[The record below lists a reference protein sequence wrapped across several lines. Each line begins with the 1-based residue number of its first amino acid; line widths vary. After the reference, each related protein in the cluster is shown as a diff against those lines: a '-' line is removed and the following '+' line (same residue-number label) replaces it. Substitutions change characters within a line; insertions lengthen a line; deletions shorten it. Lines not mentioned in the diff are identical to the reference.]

1 MKEVKEK
8 IEMEEDTNGEN
19 NPENDTSTPMAL
31 LNPEAPA
38 VGSYISTSALGSM
51 HGNQILMRAD
61 DSGFY
66 GVQYSGEQKKNAI
79 SIDKQTGEID
89 VRDLSSSSLTPRSV
103 KLKNTSE
110 SGFEEIPEE
119 EIEGNTTATPVLHK
133 SSQKAEE
140 DGYNLEE
147 EEVTEGDISGS
158 DINTVN
164 KNISMNGYQSNGLI
178 PRTVRNSS
186 AFGEYEEIP
195 KEVLEEAERGEEAT
209 SVTTLPANSTSLLTE
224 ALPVEVKQVSV
235 PAATKAPVTPTPVS
249 ETTPAAVQA
258 VPVSAP
264 VGITAAPKTISEETL
279 QEAVEVKKPKA
290 EVLKRL
296 NHIEVKD
303 PSKTQL
309 EKVDG
314 HDKSTLIQIA
324 AANDNGISHNEYDQF
339 SIDQDE
345 NVLLNNNSSD
355 SESASKL
362 LNGKT
367 FAGNKNLKGK
377 SASLII
383 NEVGLN
389 NQGATKLAGGLE
401 VLGKKSDIIIA
412 NENGVIVN
420 GGRFENVGDLTLST
434 GKYKEGRTKEDFQ
447 FEERKGKID
456 VVGKSD
462 IQNNLNIYSKDFDVN
477 ADLSAQ
483 NLNVDAAG
491 QVSVKNAT
499 VSVEDVVDINTK
511 TLRNSNAKIQS
522 KNAVKIK
529 GEDIFNEENSKISAD
544 VLLIDG
550 KKVENSGEIE
560 ASYKLGIHATE
571 DIINKR
577 VIAGKI
583 LDLKAGKSFKNIDSA
598 LLYAQEQ
605 LQVDANEI
613 SNIGSSILSN
623 GSLFLRG
630 ENAITNEKGGMIQ
643 SKGDGRLIGR
653 KITNNA
659 SSISSLAKLYLK
671 TDELLNIGEFNS
683 SLKVTDQVRKLY
695 KHVDVRESSW
705 KAWYNGYNITVS
717 IPRAKKELRVKQAL
731 INAGDD
737 LVISKYKNDKTQVY
751 NRDSS
756 ITSRGNIYVEG
767 SIDNLTTTSASTL
780 ESILKRTKVKLAW
793 NTSSLVDRS
802 QFSSGVDVDGA
813 SLFDLLKEKDKL
825 KRYQYFNLL
834 KGLNDS
840 ELDRILNQ
848 ALGED
853 WKAKDDIPDLKLG
866 GSIEYYSADN
876 RARVDSSK
884 NIFVEGD
891 IENSSIVENVSLEQW
906 KKEKPKIDQEAR
918 RIEDALFN
926 TKVTMLRDNTIAQ
939 ENIDVDGSRKVSVLA
954 LLREK
959 DPKKRVAYFEKLK
972 TINDPKLEEIL
983 ASTLG
988 KDWKSKKEVPVIKEG
1003 YVGKKKKENTI
1014 YQMILEDGDERG
1026 IDDIYQ
1032 LNNNDVKLRNI
1043 LQKQNGKYEKLKDN
1057 REFLF
1062 KTSDIIKDKVQYKG
1076 YDYLVEGL
1084 KAKGKNTSKTKL
1096 IGDSQYQYDMIS
1108 NLWKSYDQKAPDK
1121 EYIEDRFKASLEEAN
1136 RLNLEIGKPL
1146 TKQQQ
1151 KELNRSIIWYVEKEI
1166 EGEKV
1171 LTPVMYFPEDKL
1183 HTLSR
1188 IREDKAISKISAWGN
1203 IFGES
1208 DNVTNENSTIN
1219 AVKNVKLRTNVL
1231 VNRGSKEFDS
1241 DIYAGE
1247 DLDIEAK
1254 KVLSEFANLKA
1265 TGNIDVTARN
1275 IDVTASDI
1283 VSKSNV
1289 NLRAENIDIKDK
1301 ILKSST
1307 KDINSKTVGK
1317 AGHIMEDVTTS
1328 TETSR
1333 ASNIR
1338 GENVSVRADENL
1350 NVKGSKIRAEETA
1363 EFDAAKVNIEASKT
1377 EKKDSSR
1384 AQGSGVNSKGLLEY
1398 LTEETATRKTEETNE
1413 SSIEAGKNLYVKA
1426 KEDLHL
1432 KGSDL
1437 KARNATLSGR
1447 KVTIENE
1454 EEKSSEESS
1463 KFSSQVFG
1471 ISNEKKSTK
1480 STKARGSN
1488 VEATGT
1494 LVVEAE
1500 EEAKIKGSNL
1510 KAGQGYVD
1518 AKKTK
1523 FEAAKETYE
1532 EKVSKTSLGL
1542 TASGSAGIL
1551 GVGVEGE
1558 ADGAERSA
1566 GGSVVNEYKNKKL
1579 PQGTNG
1585 GRKSSALAEGEIGLK
1600 LAHQKSE
1607 KEEQKWKNSTFKTTD
1622 GDLNV
1627 TAKGENDIGGLD
1639 ISSKGETNIV
1649 GKKVLTTKQKNTTK
1663 EQSYGFELS
1672 AKQSGG
1678 TTSSVVDALT
1688 TAKEIADDSQNGQLN
1703 KGLAA
1708 AKTIGAATGLLF
1720 NDLVGVQSRQSL
1732 NFSFNH
1738 SKSEMEEDTK
1748 NKIHSEG
1755 KLNIRST
1762 EEDIELKN
1770 TEIKSKEKV
1779 TLDSERD
1786 IKVSGGKKIEK
1797 SEGHQF
1803 RAEAHLQESAGF
1815 GALSGGNTQVG
1826 IGGST
1831 NYEREESSSTTNENS
1846 TIGAKDLQIRSK
1858 RHTDIKGANVRAEEK
1873 ATVKVGGNLTVKSE
1887 TDQYKEQKVKANAGL
1902 NGSLGVSSNTIVTG
1916 NGNASAGGG
1925 QIWKE
1930 GERITERS
1938 GLTAGNSMDIEVG
1951 GNLNVDSATVGSDIK
1966 KGKLDVEGD
1975 INTTDRTT
1983 QEKSGGAVVGASG
1996 GLTGEI
2002 GADLEIGDKK
2012 NREIKSNSVL
2022 SFQKENISAKKVT
2035 QNGEKSNIESLK
2047 TDMVEETEVVR
2058 NEFEKGGSA
2067 NLSFSVNDT
2076 KKIAGAVK
2084 GAVKSAV
2091 QKVRSYTSSS
2101 ENLSSSGRGHRT
2113 EEISTPTRRQE
2124 DSREDI
2130 YSKLSGEG
2138 VYSLAGKSGSQ
2149 EGTYENVG
2157 AGKRGEAP
2165 EKPARKAKEIEAEN
2179 PYSTIGD
2186 NESIPKD
2193 RKALANRPLP
2203 EISGVRKSSES
2214 SDGIYET
2221 IKTKNKNSDHT
2232 YSTVGSEGIYSL
2244 AGRAKTSDENSP
2256 YAIVNKERKRNNE
2269 DIYSK
2274 LSGEGVYS
2282 LAGKSGSQ
2290 EGTYENV
2297 GAGKRG
2303 EAPEKPARKVKGIE
2317 AENPYSTIGDS
2328 ESIPKD
2334 RKALANRP
2342 LPEIPGVRKSSE
2354 SSDGIYET
2362 IKAKPTED
2370 KLIPKSQRASSGDY
2384 ESIPEEKI
2392 RREKIQSR
2400 ELSELPKV
2408 VQKSSNN
2415 KKIERIYE
2423 DLDSIQRTS
2432 DGNAKEP
2439 VYAKVDLSKKTPKV
2453 VSQEEVVKQKA
2464 EELTKQYGPKVT
2476 VTDETGIYSQ
2486 VKRVGKPS
2494 TPEPETLT
2502 VKPKFAEEGLTSR
2515 SQRTAVDYEKL
2526 PDFDEQKANSIK
2538 RENPYEL
2545 DGEDTPIPE
2554 IRKAGEREVEAIIKT
2569 RTVNGEDTYEPIIR
2583 RKYSDSK
2590 FDEISLSDPPSLRER
2605 LQQEA
2610 GQKLTFTETSVS
2622 NTDYIPK
2629 KLSKNEIEALS
2640 EKARKV
2646 AENKDPHE
2654 ATMEKIKK
2662 IAEDPNNIPK
2672 EHLLSK
2678 LEEYTYG
2685 YKNDDVIRLANR
2697 SAEEGSKLIV
2707 PDMVDKSKITKQD
2720 QKNLGEIMEKLPF
2733 SDDYNQFRR
2742 QVDEKIYDKLSNNPE
2757 FKDLMNKPLSGNE
2770 ANIQK
2775 LFDIVVQA
2783 KKDSFKELAGVDIE
2797 TPKLVL
2803 NKDKKQKVHGE
2814 YLDDTVTMGAVPP
2827 IKSKK
2832 QEDHNKEL
2840 LNTIIHELTH
2850 HDQAYLAGNKDN
2862 PNLKRNLQEEARVF
2876 GVNQD
2881 LYVPIASHKH
2891 GYKEQPLE
2899 RDAFRAGD
2907 ALSDRLMKKVYRGS
2921 EESGLKGIGNTDYIP
2936 KPVTKKQR
2944 EALEKKAKKYQ
2955 QSDEFADSYNNFRN
2969 GIDQKIMDNLSIDPQ
2984 FKKLINS
2991 DLSGDFEKVKELI
3004 SVVARAKKNSLEA
3017 MGETNVP
3024 KTELQ
3029 LKEAV
3034 AVSSNGRNRD
3044 EQNADILNNILKQY
3058 TYRIGEEA
3066 GTALVKKISG
3076 QKVEETAEGIGNT
3089 TYIPKKVDTAE
3100 IEKLS
3105 KQAKEKHEN
3114 RDSEKEALKKLQTI
3128 AQAAGE
3134 LPKEHLVKALAEM
3147 TKGRSFEEIAALYQK
3162 AKETGIRNIVRP
3174 DTIGEFSGE
3183 TAKAMG
3189 ELYKKVS
3196 FDDSYIKA
3204 REEINKKTL
3213 EKLDSNKEFHDLMK
3227 TKLSGN
3233 TEAVRKL
3240 YDMVVTAKNESLQE
3254 VTGIKAPKPELK
3266 ISEGKRGYLNP
3277 VEGVYHNDVVKMN
3290 DTPFLGFT
3298 KTKKQNNRQLL
3309 DTLIHELTH
3318 YDQDVLTRSTK
3329 NPNLPEAL
3337 RPDIDLMNHNFKYYI
3352 NSRNDY
3358 FTYKKQPVE
3367 REAFL
3372 SGHKLAEDLGKA
3384 LARGFQGEKAD
3395 GVGNTKYIPEKLSGA
3410 KKKALFDDAKK
3421 QAKQRDTAK
3430 EAEKKLK
3437 LLAENADS
3445 IPKEHMLKAVKELA
3459 YGLSVEDATALR
3471 KKAVELGTKI
3481 HRPDMIEGFEGK
3493 NVKNMGE
3500 ILKKIQFDQEYVKT
3514 REEINQK
3521 IVEKLD
3527 SNKEFHDLM
3536 KQKLSGN
3543 EEGIKKLFKM
3553 VESAKHDSLKEVTGI
3568 DGKRAEVVL
3577 NTERGPLS
3585 MKQGHYADNEV
3596 NMNAVPLLSFL
3607 RTKKQNNKEILDTI
3621 VHELTHH
3628 DQAQITRNKDRNLPE
3643 HMKQDA
3649 DLMALNETYYIN
3661 SDLNNFSAY
3670 KNQPLEREA
3679 FISGHKLG
3687 EQLSKLVDKGYTG
3700 DAGENGKLREIK
3712 EIEHLPNKVNNLES
3726 PKEAQTDLGNNSLI
3740 YGLKNGREELIHRA
3754 NAADKQKKNAIL
3766 ADSYI
3771 GDLNLGFE
3779 FSRLSDFASKVNAG
3793 KVTDADIDAI
3803 ANYKD
3808 LGAENALASSS
3819 RSRINAANTEDNK
3832 KIITELLKNKTAVNA
3847 LKKMDDLNQQERKL
3861 LMEVKKIENIDVDN
3875 PQKSKQNTEAENKLI
3890 DEYNSVK
3897 EKINKTRVDFFA
3909 EKTKLI
3915 AKETLEGG
3923 GKLYFSLDGV
3933 ATDTMKYDKNK
3944 TNVDFDKLKDLF
3956 DSNNPYYD
3964 AVTSKELRY
3973 LYDNY
3978 RDNPNLKFTIKD
3990 HVIENPL
3997 KTLKV
4002 EDVEVSSERD
4012 QNSVVMEKSLLP
4024 KLFRNKV
4031 KDQGPIIKHLGGEE
4045 TTSHYFPLDKIVTRN
4060 ADISKDMK
4068 VNLDNIKKAFTPGD
4082 KHYND
4087 SESKSLREM
4096 YKKDSTMEQTKFIIG
4111 NQVITNPFKNPEL
4124 QEYIKSQ
4131 QGKESQVTASPKKAE
4146 VRKAVKA
4153 KVAGGQEISSTQEP
4167 IYAQVQK
4174 RNRGQIAADSEAPN
4188 KPLPP
4193 IPTPRTKRGVTSE
4206 ASENQRTLR
4215 SQENAE
4221 PGSYYTNRVVN
4232 QTSQAPSTGD
4242 PVYADLTF
4250 RGANSKNV
4258 RNGHV
4263 ESDYA
4268 EIGRREEFLEAPT
4281 RPLPPI
4287 PGKPKAP
4294 EKRMKRTL
4302 KDQENAEPGSYYTNR
4317 VVNQTSQA
4325 PSTGDPVYADLTF
4338 RAANSKAVRD
4348 GGVESD
4354 YAEVARTRRPV
4365 VMEKSL
4371 FPNPFKGKAKES
4383 GSETLSG
4390 AKKKALFDDAKKQAK
4405 QRDTA
4410 KEAEKKLKLL
4420 AENADSIPKEHMLK
4434 AVKEL
4439 AYGLSVEDAT
4449 ALRKKAV
4456 ELGTK
4461 IHRPDMIEGFE
4472 GKNVKNMGEILKKI
4486 QFDQEYVKTREEIN
4500 QKIVE
4505 KLDSNKE
4512 FHDLMKQK
4520 LSGNEEGI
4528 KKLFKM
4534 VESAK
4539 HDSLKEVTGIDGK
4552 RAEVVLNTE
4561 RGPLS
4566 MKQGHYADNEVN
4578 MNAVP
4583 LLSFL
4588 RTKKQ
4593 NNKEI
4598 LDTIVHELTHHD
4610 QAQITRNKDRNLP
4623 EHMKQDADLM
4633 ALNETYYI
4641 NSDLNNFSAYKN
4653 QPLEREAFIS
4663 GHKLGEQLSKLVDKG
4678 YTGDAGENGKLREIK
4693 EIEHLPN
4700 KVNNLESP
4708 REAKAELGD
4717 NALIYGLKYGRQE
4730 LIDKVNAVDPNRK
4743 NATMADSYIGKLNL
4757 GYEFEEL
4764 TNFAKKVNKGEVTE
4778 ADIREIANFNDPG
4791 AEHARK
4797 TESRSRINAANNDDN
4812 QKIMNELL
4820 KNETAVN
4827 SLKKVGELSEKI
4839 EDVFSQMRKNEYLDL
4854 DNPKESPSFT
4864 EEQNRQIREFRA
4876 LENEINNAR
4885 MDFFTEKTKLIAKET
4900 LDRGGKLYFALDGL
4914 ATDSPR
4920 YTKNTNVD
4928 FDKLKGLFDPGN
4940 PYYDAVTSR
4949 ELRYLYD
4956 NYRDNPNLKF
4966 TVKDHVIENPLKTL
4980 KVEEVETPSE
4990 RDRNSVVMEKSLLPK
5005 LFKSKSKDQ
5014 GPVIKHLGGEET
5026 TSHYFPLDKIVT
5038 KNADISRNM
5047 KVNLDNIKKAFT
5059 PDDRHYND
5067 SESKSLREMYKKD
5080 PTMEQTKFII
5090 GNQVIENPF
5099 KNPELQ
5105 EYIKSQ
5111 QGREAQVVTKA
5122 KKAEAKKIVNP
5133 KAAGGQETSNAQEA
5147 IYAQVRKGNRGQA
5160 AVNLEAPNKPLPPVP
5175 VSRVKRGAANE
5186 SSSNQRALRSQES
5199 GFVED
5204 GYYVDRVVNQSSQA
5218 PSRGEPVYA
5227 DLQFGKANSGRV
5239 RNGHVESDY
5248 AEVGKR
5254 EEYLEAPTRALP
5266 PTPKSAKEGKA
5277 LVKPKVPGRTGK
5289 QALQTQ
5295 ESGFVKDG
5303 YYVNKVVNQSS
5314 QAPSRGEPIYADLQ
5328 FGKMNSGRVQD
5339 GHLESEYAEIGRKN
5353 TTVSEETIYEN
5364 VNSLQ
5369 KPALPPRGV
5378 KTPVK
5383 PAVPNRKPIS
5393 PKK

>member
-1 MKEVKEK
+1 MNLLQKTERLLKQNWKERKRITLAVIVSFLINGGVGYATEEDVTLNQSSSVDIKPKNTSSIAVTKDTTTGGTVVDIAKPNDGISHNIYDTFNMNGKDSRVLFNNSGKDESMGESALGFKNVHKNKNFDSETKSATLIISEITGETSTKLEGNLEVRNDNMNQNTDLIFANENGISVNGIKYFGVGSVMYVNDRDWATKEELEKRRRELELEKEKSNNKDIVKPFGHSKKSAGAIHSGKKEKKDFHSNEKVEWEVPDGISKNEEKEKGLEAEKRRLEEEKKRLEAEKQKQEEQERLEKERKEKEKEKQEEAEKRRLEEEKKRLEAEKQKQEEQERLEKERKEKEKEKQEEAEKRRLEEEKKRLEAEKQKQEEQERLEKERKEKEKEKQEEAEKRRLEEEK
-8 IEMEEDTNGEN
+8 IENIEKKLEEVKRKMEVEEASNGEN
-19 NPENDTSTPMAL
+19 NLKNDVLTPL
-31 LNPEAPA
+31 SSPEAPTT
-38 VGSYISTSALGSM
+38 VSYISTSALGSM
-51 HGNQILMRAD
+51 HGNQILMKAD

-66 GVQYSGEQKKNAI
+66 GVQYSSEQKKSAI
-79 SIDKQTGEID
+79 LIDKKTGEID
-89 VRDLSSSSLTPRSV
+89 VKTLTSSLLTPKTV
-103 KLKNTSE
+103 KLTLPSQNK
-110 SGFEEIPEE
+110 FEEIPKEDIEGKTKVTPITHNVPKKEE
-119 EIEGNTTATPVLHK
+119 EDK
-133 SSQKAEE
+133 
-140 DGYNLEE
+140 YNLEE
-147 EEVTEGDISGS
+147 DEVTEEDVTES
-158 DINTVN
+158 DINKVN
-164 KNISMNGYQSNGLI
+164 KNITMDGYQSNGLI
-178 PRTVRNSS
+178 PRTFKSTSNSS
-186 AFGEYEEIP
+186 EYKEIP
-195 KEVLEEAERGEEAT
+195 KDVIEEQDSGTPVNLSSISLNSNVTQTSEIVSTSIKDELKTQKALSQSFYREENIKPVAT
-209 SVTTLPANSTSLLTE
+209 STQTDLMSKAVTVPTTAQSEGDRLT
-224 ALPVEVKQVSV
+224 VKGAESGVGSKILTQSV
-235 PAATKAPVTPTPVS
+235 PTLV
-249 ETTPAAVQA
+249 
-258 VPVSAP
+258 
-264 VGITAAPKTISEETL
+264 AAPKTIPSETL
-279 QEAVEVKKPKA
+279 KEAVEAEKPKT

-499 VSVEDVVDINTK
+499 VSIEDVVDINTK

-813 SLFDLLKEKDKL
+813 SLFDLLKEKNKL

-866 GSIEYYSADN
+866 GTIEYYSADN

-1720 NDLVGVQSRQSL
+1720 NDLAGVQSRQSL

-2012 NREIKSNSVL
+2012 NREVKSNSVL

-2453 VSQEEVVKQKA
+2453 VSQEEVIKQKA

-3017 MGETNVP
+3017 MGETNIP

-3445 IPKEHMLKAVKELA
+3445 IPKEHMIKAVKELA

-3471 KKAVELGTKI
+3471 KKVVELGTKI

-3712 EIEHLPNKVNNLES
+3712 EIEHLPNKVN
-3726 PKEAQTDLGNNSLI
+3726 
-3740 YGLKNGREELIHRA
+3740 
-3754 NAADKQKKNAIL
+3754 
-3766 ADSYI
+3766 
-3771 GDLNLGFE
+3771 
-3779 FSRLSDFASKVNAG
+3779 
-3793 KVTDADIDAI
+3793 
-3803 ANYKD
+3803 
-3808 LGAENALASSS
+3808 
-3819 RSRINAANTEDNK
+3819 
-3832 KIITELLKNKTAVNA
+3832 
-3847 LKKMDDLNQQERKL
+3847 
-3861 LMEVKKIENIDVDN
+3861 
-3875 PQKSKQNTEAENKLI
+3875 
-3890 DEYNSVK
+3890 
-3897 EKINKTRVDFFA
+3897 
-3909 EKTKLI
+3909 
-3915 AKETLEGG
+3915 
-3923 GKLYFSLDGV
+3923 
-3933 ATDTMKYDKNK
+3933 
-3944 TNVDFDKLKDLF
+3944 
-3956 DSNNPYYD
+3956 
-3964 AVTSKELRY
+3964 
-3973 LYDNY
+3973 
-3978 RDNPNLKFTIKD
+3978 
-3990 HVIENPL
+3990 
-3997 KTLKV
+3997 
-4002 EDVEVSSERD
+4002 
-4012 QNSVVMEKSLLP
+4012 
-4024 KLFRNKV
+4024 
-4031 KDQGPIIKHLGGEE
+4031 
-4045 TTSHYFPLDKIVTRN
+4045 
-4060 ADISKDMK
+4060 
-4068 VNLDNIKKAFTPGD
+4068 
-4082 KHYND
+4082 
-4087 SESKSLREM
+4087 
-4096 YKKDSTMEQTKFIIG
+4096 
-4111 NQVITNPFKNPEL
+4111 
-4124 QEYIKSQ
+4124 
-4131 QGKESQVTASPKKAE
+4131 
-4146 VRKAVKA
+4146 
-4153 KVAGGQEISSTQEP
+4153 
-4167 IYAQVQK
+4167 
-4174 RNRGQIAADSEAPN
+4174 
-4188 KPLPP
+4188 
-4193 IPTPRTKRGVTSE
+4193 
-4206 ASENQRTLR
+4206 
-4215 SQENAE
+4215 
-4221 PGSYYTNRVVN
+4221 
-4232 QTSQAPSTGD
+4232 
-4242 PVYADLTF
+4242 
-4250 RGANSKNV
+4250 
-4258 RNGHV
+4258 
-4263 ESDYA
+4263 
-4268 EIGRREEFLEAPT
+4268 
-4281 RPLPPI
+4281 
-4287 PGKPKAP
+4287 
-4294 EKRMKRTL
+4294 
-4302 KDQENAEPGSYYTNR
+4302 
-4317 VVNQTSQA
+4317 
-4325 PSTGDPVYADLTF
+4325 
-4338 RAANSKAVRD
+4338 
-4348 GGVESD
+4348 
-4354 YAEVARTRRPV
+4354 
-4365 VMEKSL
+4365 
-4371 FPNPFKGKAKES
+4371 
-4383 GSETLSG
+4383 
-4390 AKKKALFDDAKKQAK
+4390 
-4405 QRDTA
+4405 
-4410 KEAEKKLKLL
+4410 
-4420 AENADSIPKEHMLK
+4420 
-4434 AVKEL
+4434 
-4439 AYGLSVEDAT
+4439 
-4449 ALRKKAV
+4449 
-4456 ELGTK
+4456 
-4461 IHRPDMIEGFE
+4461 
-4472 GKNVKNMGEILKKI
+4472 
-4486 QFDQEYVKTREEIN
+4486 
-4500 QKIVE
+4500 
-4505 KLDSNKE
+4505 
-4512 FHDLMKQK
+4512 
-4520 LSGNEEGI
+4520 
-4528 KKLFKM
+4528 
-4534 VESAK
+4534 
-4539 HDSLKEVTGIDGK
+4539 
-4552 RAEVVLNTE
+4552 
-4561 RGPLS
+4561 
-4566 MKQGHYADNEVN
+4566 
-4578 MNAVP
+4578 
-4583 LLSFL
+4583 
-4588 RTKKQ
+4588 
-4593 NNKEI
+4593 
-4598 LDTIVHELTHHD
+4598 
-4610 QAQITRNKDRNLP
+4610 
-4623 EHMKQDADLM
+4623 
-4633 ALNETYYI
+4633 
-4641 NSDLNNFSAYKN
+4641 
-4653 QPLEREAFIS
+4653 
-4663 GHKLGEQLSKLVDKG
+4663 
-4678 YTGDAGENGKLREIK
+4678 
-4693 EIEHLPN
+4693 
-4700 KVNNLESP
+4700 
-4708 REAKAELGD
+4708 
-4717 NALIYGLKYGRQE
+4717 
-4730 LIDKVNAVDPNRK
+4730 
-4743 NATMADSYIGKLNL
+4743 
-4757 GYEFEEL
+4757 
-4764 TNFAKKVNKGEVTE
+4764 
-4778 ADIREIANFNDPG
+4778 
-4791 AEHARK
+4791 
-4797 TESRSRINAANNDDN
+4797 
-4812 QKIMNELL
+4812 
-4820 KNETAVN
+4820 
-4827 SLKKVGELSEKI
+4827 
-4839 EDVFSQMRKNEYLDL
+4839 
-4854 DNPKESPSFT
+4854 
-4864 EEQNRQIREFRA
+4864 
-4876 LENEINNAR
+4876 
-4885 MDFFTEKTKLIAKET
+4885 
-4900 LDRGGKLYFALDGL
+4900 
-4914 ATDSPR
+4914 
-4920 YTKNTNVD
+4920 
-4928 FDKLKGLFDPGN
+4928 
-4940 PYYDAVTSR
+4940 
-4949 ELRYLYD
+4949 
-4956 NYRDNPNLKF
+4956 
-4966 TVKDHVIENPLKTL
+4966 
-4980 KVEEVETPSE
+4980 
-4990 RDRNSVVMEKSLLPK
+4990 
-5005 LFKSKSKDQ
+5005 
-5014 GPVIKHLGGEET
+5014 
-5026 TSHYFPLDKIVT
+5026 
-5038 KNADISRNM
+5038 
-5047 KVNLDNIKKAFT
+5047 
-5059 PDDRHYND
+5059 
-5067 SESKSLREMYKKD
+5067 
-5080 PTMEQTKFII
+5080 
-5090 GNQVIENPF
+5090 
-5099 KNPELQ
+5099 
-5105 EYIKSQ
+5105 
-5111 QGREAQVVTKA
+5111 
-5122 KKAEAKKIVNP
+5122 
-5133 KAAGGQETSNAQEA
+5133 
-5147 IYAQVRKGNRGQA
+5147 
-5160 AVNLEAPNKPLPPVP
+5160 
-5175 VSRVKRGAANE
+5175 
-5186 SSSNQRALRSQES
+5186 
-5199 GFVED
+5199 
-5204 GYYVDRVVNQSSQA
+5204 
-5218 PSRGEPVYA
+5218 
-5227 DLQFGKANSGRV
+5227 
-5239 RNGHVESDY
+5239 
-5248 AEVGKR
+5248 
-5254 EEYLEAPTRALP
+5254 
-5266 PTPKSAKEGKA
+5266 
-5277 LVKPKVPGRTGK
+5277 
-5289 QALQTQ
+5289 
-5295 ESGFVKDG
+5295 
-5303 YYVNKVVNQSS
+5303 
-5314 QAPSRGEPIYADLQ
+5314 
-5328 FGKMNSGRVQD
+5328 
-5339 GHLESEYAEIGRKN
+5339 
-5353 TTVSEETIYEN
+5353 
-5364 VNSLQ
+5364 
-5369 KPALPPRGV
+5369 
-5378 KTPVK
+5378 
-5383 PAVPNRKPIS
+5383 
-5393 PKK
+5393 

>member
-1 MKEVKEK
+1 MNLLQKTERLLKQNWKERKRITLAVIVSFLINGGVGYATEEDVTLNQSSSVDIKPKNTSSIAVTKDTTTGGTVVDIAKPNDGISHNIYDTFNMNGKDSRVLFNNSGKDESMGESALGFKNVHKNKNFDSETKSATLIISEITGETSTKLEGNLEVRNDNMNQNTDLIFANENGISVNGIKYFGVGSVMYVNDRDWATKEELEKRRRELELEKEKSNNKDIVKPFGHSKKSAGAIHSGKKEKKDFHSNEKVEWEVPDGISKNEEKEKGLEAEKRRLEEEKKRLEAEKQKQEEQERLEKERKEKEKEKQEEAEKRRLEEEKKRLEAEKQKQEEQERLEKERKEKEKEKQEEAEKRRLEEEK
-8 IEMEEDTNGEN
+8 IENIEKKLEEVKRKMEVEEASNGEN
-19 NPENDTSTPMAL
+19 NLKNDVLTPL
-31 LNPEAPA
+31 SSPEAPTT
-38 VGSYISTSALGSM
+38 VSYISTSALGSM
-51 HGNQILMRAD
+51 HGNQILMKAD

-66 GVQYSGEQKKNAI
+66 GVQYSSEQKKSAI
-79 SIDKQTGEID
+79 LIDKKTGEID
-89 VRDLSSSSLTPRSV
+89 VKTLTSSLLTPKTV
-103 KLKNTSE
+103 KLTLPSQNK
-110 SGFEEIPEE
+110 FEEIPKEDIEGKTKVTPITHNVPKKEE
-119 EIEGNTTATPVLHK
+119 EDK
-133 SSQKAEE
+133 
-140 DGYNLEE
+140 YNLEE
-147 EEVTEGDISGS
+147 DEVTEEDVTES
-158 DINTVN
+158 DINKVN
-164 KNISMNGYQSNGLI
+164 KNITMDGYQSNGLI
-178 PRTVRNSS
+178 PRTFKSTSNSS
-186 AFGEYEEIP
+186 EYKEIP
-195 KEVLEEAERGEEAT
+195 KDVIEEQDSGTPVNLSSISLNSNVTQTSEIVSTSIKDELKTQKALSQSFYREENIKPVAT
-209 SVTTLPANSTSLLTE
+209 STQTDLMSKAVTVPTTAQSEGDRLT
-224 ALPVEVKQVSV
+224 VKGAESGVGSKILTQSV
-235 PAATKAPVTPTPVS
+235 PTLV
-249 ETTPAAVQA
+249 
-258 VPVSAP
+258 
-264 VGITAAPKTISEETL
+264 AAPKTIPSETL
-279 QEAVEVKKPKA
+279 KEAVEAEKPKT

-499 VSVEDVVDINTK
+499 VSIEDVVDINTK

-813 SLFDLLKEKDKL
+813 SLFDLLKEKNKL

-866 GSIEYYSADN
+866 GTIEYYSADN

-1720 NDLVGVQSRQSL
+1720 NDLAGVQSRQSL

-2012 NREIKSNSVL
+2012 NREVKSNSVL

-2124 DSREDI
+2124 DSR
-2130 YSKLSGEG
+2130 
-2138 VYSLAGKSGSQ
+2138 
-2149 EGTYENVG
+2149 
-2157 AGKRGEAP
+2157 
-2165 EKPARKAKEIEAEN
+2165 
-2179 PYSTIGD
+2179 
-2186 NESIPKD
+2186 
-2193 RKALANRPLP
+2193 
-2203 EISGVRKSSES
+2203 
-2214 SDGIYET
+2214 
-2221 IKTKNKNSDHT
+2221 
-2232 YSTVGSEGIYSL
+2232 
-2244 AGRAKTSDENSP
+2244 
-2256 YAIVNKERKRNNE
+2256 E

-2453 VSQEEVVKQKA
+2453 VSQEEVIKQKA

-3017 MGETNVP
+3017 MGETNIP

-3445 IPKEHMLKAVKELA
+3445 IPKEHM
-3459 YGLSVEDATALR
+3459 
-3471 KKAVELGTKI
+3471 I
-3481 HRPDMIEGFEGK
+3481 
-3493 NVKNMGE
+3493 
-3500 ILKKIQFDQEYVKT
+3500 
-3514 REEINQK
+3514 
-3521 IVEKLD
+3521 
-3527 SNKEFHDLM
+3527 
-3536 KQKLSGN
+3536 
-3543 EEGIKKLFKM
+3543 
-3553 VESAKHDSLKEVTGI
+3553 
-3568 DGKRAEVVL
+3568 
-3577 NTERGPLS
+3577 
-3585 MKQGHYADNEV
+3585 
-3596 NMNAVPLLSFL
+3596 
-3607 RTKKQNNKEILDTI
+3607 
-3621 VHELTHH
+3621 
-3628 DQAQITRNKDRNLPE
+3628 
-3643 HMKQDA
+3643 
-3649 DLMALNETYYIN
+3649 
-3661 SDLNNFSAY
+3661 
-3670 KNQPLEREA
+3670 
-3679 FISGHKLG
+3679 
-3687 EQLSKLVDKGYTG
+3687 
-3700 DAGENGKLREIK
+3700 
-3712 EIEHLPNKVNNLES
+3712 
-3726 PKEAQTDLGNNSLI
+3726 
-3740 YGLKNGREELIHRA
+3740 
-3754 NAADKQKKNAIL
+3754 
-3766 ADSYI
+3766 
-3771 GDLNLGFE
+3771 
-3779 FSRLSDFASKVNAG
+3779 
-3793 KVTDADIDAI
+3793 
-3803 ANYKD
+3803 
-3808 LGAENALASSS
+3808 
-3819 RSRINAANTEDNK
+3819 
-3832 KIITELLKNKTAVNA
+3832 
-3847 LKKMDDLNQQERKL
+3847 
-3861 LMEVKKIENIDVDN
+3861 
-3875 PQKSKQNTEAENKLI
+3875 
-3890 DEYNSVK
+3890 
-3897 EKINKTRVDFFA
+3897 
-3909 EKTKLI
+3909 
-3915 AKETLEGG
+3915 
-3923 GKLYFSLDGV
+3923 
-3933 ATDTMKYDKNK
+3933 
-3944 TNVDFDKLKDLF
+3944 
-3956 DSNNPYYD
+3956 
-3964 AVTSKELRY
+3964 
-3973 LYDNY
+3973 
-3978 RDNPNLKFTIKD
+3978 
-3990 HVIENPL
+3990 
-3997 KTLKV
+3997 
-4002 EDVEVSSERD
+4002 
-4012 QNSVVMEKSLLP
+4012 
-4024 KLFRNKV
+4024 
-4031 KDQGPIIKHLGGEE
+4031 
-4045 TTSHYFPLDKIVTRN
+4045 
-4060 ADISKDMK
+4060 
-4068 VNLDNIKKAFTPGD
+4068 
-4082 KHYND
+4082 
-4087 SESKSLREM
+4087 
-4096 YKKDSTMEQTKFIIG
+4096 
-4111 NQVITNPFKNPEL
+4111 
-4124 QEYIKSQ
+4124 
-4131 QGKESQVTASPKKAE
+4131 
-4146 VRKAVKA
+4146 
-4153 KVAGGQEISSTQEP
+4153 
-4167 IYAQVQK
+4167 
-4174 RNRGQIAADSEAPN
+4174 
-4188 KPLPP
+4188 
-4193 IPTPRTKRGVTSE
+4193 
-4206 ASENQRTLR
+4206 
-4215 SQENAE
+4215 
-4221 PGSYYTNRVVN
+4221 
-4232 QTSQAPSTGD
+4232 
-4242 PVYADLTF
+4242 
-4250 RGANSKNV
+4250 
-4258 RNGHV
+4258 
-4263 ESDYA
+4263 
-4268 EIGRREEFLEAPT
+4268 
-4281 RPLPPI
+4281 
-4287 PGKPKAP
+4287 
-4294 EKRMKRTL
+4294 
-4302 KDQENAEPGSYYTNR
+4302 
-4317 VVNQTSQA
+4317 
-4325 PSTGDPVYADLTF
+4325 
-4338 RAANSKAVRD
+4338 
-4348 GGVESD
+4348 
-4354 YAEVARTRRPV
+4354 
-4365 VMEKSL
+4365 
-4371 FPNPFKGKAKES
+4371 
-4383 GSETLSG
+4383 
-4390 AKKKALFDDAKKQAK
+4390 
-4405 QRDTA
+4405 
-4410 KEAEKKLKLL
+4410 
-4420 AENADSIPKEHMLK
+4420 K

-5026 TSHYFPLDKIVT
+5026 TSHYFSLDKIVT

-5122 KKAEAKKIVNP
+5122 KKAEAKKVVNP

-5218 PSRGEPVYA
+5218 PSRGEP
-5227 DLQFGKANSGRV
+5227 
-5239 RNGHVESDY
+5239 
-5248 AEVGKR
+5248 
-5254 EEYLEAPTRALP
+5254 
-5266 PTPKSAKEGKA
+5266 
-5277 LVKPKVPGRTGK
+5277 
-5289 QALQTQ
+5289 
-5295 ESGFVKDG
+5295 
-5303 YYVNKVVNQSS
+5303 
-5314 QAPSRGEPIYADLQ
+5314 IYADLQ

-5369 KPALPPRGV
+5369 RPALPPIGV

-5393 PKK
+5393 SKK

>member
-1 MKEVKEK
+1 MNLLQKTERLLKQNWKERKRITLAVIVSFLINGGVGYATEEDVTLNQSSSVDIKPKNTSSIAVTKDTTTGGTVVDIAKPNDGISHNIYDTFNMNGKDSRVLFNNSGKDESMGESALGFKNVHKNKNFDSETKSATLIISEITGETSTKLEGNLEVRNDNMNQNTDLIFANENGISVNGIKYFGVGSVMYVNDRDWATKEELEKRRRELELEKEKSNNKDIVKPFGHSKKSAGAIHSGKKEKKDFHSNEKVEWEVPDGISKNEEKEKGLEAEKRRLEEEKKRLEAEKQKQEEQERLEKERKEKEKEKQEEAEKRRLEEEKKRLEAEKQKQEEQERLEKERKEKEKEKQEEAEKRRLEEEK
-8 IEMEEDTNGEN
+8 IENIEKKLEEVKRKMEVEEASNGEN
-19 NPENDTSTPMAL
+19 NLKNDVLTPL
-31 LNPEAPA
+31 SSPEAPTT
-38 VGSYISTSALGSM
+38 VSYISTSALGSM
-51 HGNQILMRAD
+51 HGNQILMKAD

-66 GVQYSGEQKKNAI
+66 GVQYSSEQKKSAI
-79 SIDKQTGEID
+79 LIDKKTGEID
-89 VRDLSSSSLTPRSV
+89 VKTLTSSLLTPKTV
-103 KLKNTSE
+103 KLTLPSQNK
-110 SGFEEIPEE
+110 FEEIPKEDIEGKTKVTPITHNVPKKEE
-119 EIEGNTTATPVLHK
+119 EDK
-133 SSQKAEE
+133 
-140 DGYNLEE
+140 YNLEE
-147 EEVTEGDISGS
+147 DEVTEEDVTES
-158 DINTVN
+158 DINKVN
-164 KNISMNGYQSNGLI
+164 KNITMDGYQSNGLI
-178 PRTVRNSS
+178 PRTFKSTSNSS
-186 AFGEYEEIP
+186 EYKEIP
-195 KEVLEEAERGEEAT
+195 KDVIEEQDSGTPVNLSSISLNSNVTQTSEIVSTSIKDELKTQKALSQSFYREENIKPVAT
-209 SVTTLPANSTSLLTE
+209 STQTDLMSKAVTVPTTAQSEGDRLT
-224 ALPVEVKQVSV
+224 VKGAESGVGSKILTQSV
-235 PAATKAPVTPTPVS
+235 PTLV
-249 ETTPAAVQA
+249 
-258 VPVSAP
+258 
-264 VGITAAPKTISEETL
+264 AAPKTIPSETL
-279 QEAVEVKKPKA
+279 KEAVEAEKPKT

-499 VSVEDVVDINTK
+499 VSIEDVVDINTK

-813 SLFDLLKEKDKL
+813 SLFDLLKEKNKL

-866 GSIEYYSADN
+866 GTIEYYSADN

-1720 NDLVGVQSRQSL
+1720 NDLAGVQSRQSL

-2012 NREIKSNSVL
+2012 NREVKSNSVL

-2186 NESIPKD
+2186 SESIPKD

-2303 EAPEKPARKVKGIE
+2303 EAPEKPARKAKEIE

-2453 VSQEEVVKQKA
+2453 VSQEEVIKQKA

-3017 MGETNVP
+3017 MGETNIP

-3445 IPKEHMLKAVKELA
+3445 IPKEHM
-3459 YGLSVEDATALR
+3459 
-3471 KKAVELGTKI
+3471 I
-3481 HRPDMIEGFEGK
+3481 
-3493 NVKNMGE
+3493 
-3500 ILKKIQFDQEYVKT
+3500 
-3514 REEINQK
+3514 
-3521 IVEKLD
+3521 
-3527 SNKEFHDLM
+3527 
-3536 KQKLSGN
+3536 
-3543 EEGIKKLFKM
+3543 
-3553 VESAKHDSLKEVTGI
+3553 
-3568 DGKRAEVVL
+3568 
-3577 NTERGPLS
+3577 
-3585 MKQGHYADNEV
+3585 
-3596 NMNAVPLLSFL
+3596 
-3607 RTKKQNNKEILDTI
+3607 
-3621 VHELTHH
+3621 
-3628 DQAQITRNKDRNLPE
+3628 
-3643 HMKQDA
+3643 
-3649 DLMALNETYYIN
+3649 
-3661 SDLNNFSAY
+3661 
-3670 KNQPLEREA
+3670 
-3679 FISGHKLG
+3679 
-3687 EQLSKLVDKGYTG
+3687 
-3700 DAGENGKLREIK
+3700 
-3712 EIEHLPNKVNNLES
+3712 
-3726 PKEAQTDLGNNSLI
+3726 
-3740 YGLKNGREELIHRA
+3740 
-3754 NAADKQKKNAIL
+3754 
-3766 ADSYI
+3766 
-3771 GDLNLGFE
+3771 
-3779 FSRLSDFASKVNAG
+3779 
-3793 KVTDADIDAI
+3793 
-3803 ANYKD
+3803 
-3808 LGAENALASSS
+3808 
-3819 RSRINAANTEDNK
+3819 
-3832 KIITELLKNKTAVNA
+3832 
-3847 LKKMDDLNQQERKL
+3847 
-3861 LMEVKKIENIDVDN
+3861 
-3875 PQKSKQNTEAENKLI
+3875 
-3890 DEYNSVK
+3890 
-3897 EKINKTRVDFFA
+3897 
-3909 EKTKLI
+3909 
-3915 AKETLEGG
+3915 
-3923 GKLYFSLDGV
+3923 
-3933 ATDTMKYDKNK
+3933 
-3944 TNVDFDKLKDLF
+3944 
-3956 DSNNPYYD
+3956 
-3964 AVTSKELRY
+3964 
-3973 LYDNY
+3973 
-3978 RDNPNLKFTIKD
+3978 
-3990 HVIENPL
+3990 
-3997 KTLKV
+3997 
-4002 EDVEVSSERD
+4002 
-4012 QNSVVMEKSLLP
+4012 
-4024 KLFRNKV
+4024 
-4031 KDQGPIIKHLGGEE
+4031 
-4045 TTSHYFPLDKIVTRN
+4045 
-4060 ADISKDMK
+4060 
-4068 VNLDNIKKAFTPGD
+4068 
-4082 KHYND
+4082 
-4087 SESKSLREM
+4087 
-4096 YKKDSTMEQTKFIIG
+4096 
-4111 NQVITNPFKNPEL
+4111 
-4124 QEYIKSQ
+4124 
-4131 QGKESQVTASPKKAE
+4131 
-4146 VRKAVKA
+4146 
-4153 KVAGGQEISSTQEP
+4153 
-4167 IYAQVQK
+4167 
-4174 RNRGQIAADSEAPN
+4174 
-4188 KPLPP
+4188 
-4193 IPTPRTKRGVTSE
+4193 
-4206 ASENQRTLR
+4206 
-4215 SQENAE
+4215 
-4221 PGSYYTNRVVN
+4221 
-4232 QTSQAPSTGD
+4232 
-4242 PVYADLTF
+4242 
-4250 RGANSKNV
+4250 
-4258 RNGHV
+4258 
-4263 ESDYA
+4263 
-4268 EIGRREEFLEAPT
+4268 
-4281 RPLPPI
+4281 
-4287 PGKPKAP
+4287 
-4294 EKRMKRTL
+4294 
-4302 KDQENAEPGSYYTNR
+4302 
-4317 VVNQTSQA
+4317 
-4325 PSTGDPVYADLTF
+4325 
-4338 RAANSKAVRD
+4338 
-4348 GGVESD
+4348 
-4354 YAEVARTRRPV
+4354 
-4365 VMEKSL
+4365 
-4371 FPNPFKGKAKES
+4371 
-4383 GSETLSG
+4383 
-4390 AKKKALFDDAKKQAK
+4390 
-4405 QRDTA
+4405 
-4410 KEAEKKLKLL
+4410 
-4420 AENADSIPKEHMLK
+4420 K

-5026 TSHYFPLDKIVT
+5026 TSHYFSLDKIVT

-5122 KKAEAKKIVNP
+5122 KKAEAKKVVNP

-5218 PSRGEPVYA
+5218 PSRGEP
-5227 DLQFGKANSGRV
+5227 
-5239 RNGHVESDY
+5239 
-5248 AEVGKR
+5248 
-5254 EEYLEAPTRALP
+5254 
-5266 PTPKSAKEGKA
+5266 
-5277 LVKPKVPGRTGK
+5277 
-5289 QALQTQ
+5289 
-5295 ESGFVKDG
+5295 
-5303 YYVNKVVNQSS
+5303 
-5314 QAPSRGEPIYADLQ
+5314 IYADLQ

-5369 KPALPPRGV
+5369 RPALPPIGV

-5393 PKK
+5393 SKK

>member
-1 MKEVKEK
+1 MNLLQKTERLLKQNWKERKRITLAVIVSFLINGGVGYATEEDVTLNQSQVVDIKPKTSSIAVTKDTTGGTVVDIAKPNNGISHNTYDTFNMNGKDSKVLFNNSGKDESMGESALGFKNVHKNKNFDSETKSATLIISEITGETSTKLEGNLEVRNDNMNQNTDLIFANENGISVNGIKYFGVGSVMYVNDRDWATKEELEKRRRELELEKEKSNNKDIVKPFGHSKKSAGAIHSGKKEKKDFHSNEKVEWEVPDGISKNEEKEKGLEAEKRRLEEEKKRLEAEKRKQEEAEKQKNLERKKQEEQERLEKERKEKEKEKQEEEKKIKELEEK
-8 IEMEEDTNGEN
+8 IENIEKKLEEVKGKMEVEEASNGEN
-19 NPENDTSTPMAL
+19 NPQNDVLTPL
-31 LNPEAPA
+31 SSPEAPTT
-38 VGSYISTSALGSM
+38 VSYISTSALGSM
-51 HGNQILMRAD
+51 HGNQILMKAD

-66 GVQYSGEQKKNAI
+66 GVQYSSEQKKSAI
-79 SIDKQTGEID
+79 LIDKKTGEID
-89 VRDLSSSSLTPRSV
+89 VKTLTSSLLTPKTV
-103 KLKNTSE
+103 KLTPPSQNE
-110 SGFEEIPEE
+110 FEELPKEDIEGKTKVTPITHNVPKKEE
-119 EIEGNTTATPVLHK
+119 EDK
-133 SSQKAEE
+133 
-140 DGYNLEE
+140 YNLEE
-147 EEVTEGDISGS
+147 EEVTEEDVTES
-158 DINTVN
+158 DINKVN
-164 KNISMNGYQSNGLI
+164 KNITMDGYQSNGLI
-178 PRTVRNSS
+178 PRTFKSTSNSS
-186 AFGEYEEIP
+186 EYKEIP
-195 KEVLEEAERGEEAT
+195 KDVIEEQDSGTPVNLSSMSLNSNVTQTSEIVSTSIKDELKTQKALSHSSYREENIKPVAT
-209 SVTTLPANSTSLLTE
+209 STQTDLMSKAVTVPTTAQSEGDRPTVKGAESGVGSKILT
-224 ALPVEVKQVSV
+224 QSV
-235 PAATKAPVTPTPVS
+235 PTLV
-249 ETTPAAVQA
+249 
-258 VPVSAP
+258 
-264 VGITAAPKTISEETL
+264 AAPKTIPSETL
-279 QEAVEVKKPKA
+279 KEAVEAEKPKT

-314 HDKSTLIQIA
+314 HDKSTLVQIA
-324 AANDNGISHNEYDQF
+324 EVNSNGISHNEYDQF
-339 SIDQDE
+339 SIEQDE

-434 GKYKEGRTKEDFQ
+434 GKYKEGRMKENFQ
-447 FEERKGKID
+447 FEDRKGKID
-456 VVGKSD
+456 VIGKSD
-462 IQNNLNIYSKDFDVN
+462 IRNTLNIYSQDFNVN
-477 ADLSAQ
+477 ADLNTQ
-483 NLNVDAAG
+483 NLNIDASG
-491 QVSVKNAT
+491 QMSVKDA
-499 VSVEDVVDINTK
+499 SISAEDIIDIKVK
-511 TLRNSNAKIQS
+511 TLKNSNAKIQS

-529 GEDIFNEENSKISAD
+529 GEEISNEENSKISAD

-560 ASYKLGIHATE
+560 ASNKLGIHATE
-571 DIINKR
+571 DIVNRR
-577 VIAGKI
+577 VIAGNI
-583 LDLKAGKSFKNIDSA
+583 LDLKAGKSFKNVNAA
-598 LLYAQEQ
+598 LLYAQEK

-683 SLKVTDQVRKLY
+683 SLKVTDQFRKLY
-695 KHVDVRESSW
+695 KHIDVRESSW

-717 IPRAKKELRVKQAL
+717 IPRTKKELRVKQAL

-767 SIDNLTTTSASTL
+767 SVDNLTTTSASTL

-834 KGLNDS
+834 KGLNDP

-866 GSIEYYSADN
+866 GTIEYYSADN
-876 RARVDSSK
+876 RARIDSSK

-959 DPKKRVAYFEKLK
+959 DPKKRLAYFEKLK

-1084 KAKGKNTSKTKL
+1084 KAKGKNTSKAKL

-1108 NLWKSYDQKAPDK
+1108 NLWKSYDQEAPDK
-1121 EYIEDRFKASLEEAN
+1121 EYIEDRFKDSLEEAN

-1188 IREDKAISKISAWGN
+1188 IREDKAISKISAWGS

-1338 GENVSVRADENL
+1338 GENVSVKADENL

-1363 EFDAAKVNIEASKT
+1363 EFDAAKVTIEASKT
-1377 EKKDSSR
+1377 EKKDFSR
-1384 AQGSGVNSKGLLEY
+1384 AQGSGINSKGLLEY
-1398 LTEETATRKTEETNE
+1398 LTEETATKKTEEANE

-1426 KEDLHL
+1426 KENLHV

-1437 KARNATLSGR
+1437 KARNAKLSGR

-1454 EEKSSEESS
+1454 EEKTSEESS

-1585 GRKSSALAEGEIGLK
+1585 DRKSSALAEGEIGLK

-1627 TAKGENDIGGLD
+1627 TAKGENDIGGVD

-1649 GKKVLTTKQKNTTK
+1649 GKKVLTTKQKNITK

-1720 NDLVGVQSRQSL
+1720 NDLAGVQSRQSL

-1738 SKSEMEEDTK
+1738 SKSEMEEDTR

-1786 IKVSGGKKIEK
+1786 IKVSGGKKTEK

-1846 TIGAKDLQIRSK
+1846 VIAAKDLQIRSK

-1887 TDQYKEQKVKANAGL
+1887 TDQYKEQKIKANAGL

-1930 GERITERS
+1930 GEKITERS

-1966 KGKLDVEGD
+1966 KGKLDVEGN

-2012 NREIKSNSVL
+2012 NREVKSNSVL

-2084 GAVKSAV
+2084 GAVKSAA

-2113 EEISTPTRRQE
+2113 EEISIPTRRQE

-2203 EISGVRKSSES
+2203 EI
-2214 SDGIYET
+2214 
-2221 IKTKNKNSDHT
+2221 
-2232 YSTVGSEGIYSL
+2232 
-2244 AGRAKTSDENSP
+2244 
-2256 YAIVNKERKRNNE
+2256 
-2269 DIYSK
+2269 
-2274 LSGEGVYS
+2274 
-2282 LAGKSGSQ
+2282 
-2290 EGTYENV
+2290 
-2297 GAGKRG
+2297 
-2303 EAPEKPARKVKGIE
+2303 
-2317 AENPYSTIGDS
+2317 
-2328 ESIPKD
+2328 
-2334 RKALANRP
+2334 
-2342 LPEIPGVRKSSE
+2342 PGVRKSSE

-2370 KLIPKSQRASSGDY
+2370 KLIPKSQRTSSGDY
-2384 ESIPEEKI
+2384 ESIPEETI

-2400 ELSELPKV
+2400 ELPELPKV
-2408 VQKSSNN
+2408 VQKSSKNE
-2415 KKIERIYE
+2415 KVERIYE
-2423 DLDSIQRTS
+2423 DLDSIQRIS

-2453 VSQEEVVKQKA
+2453 VSQEEVAKQKA

-2476 VTDETGIYSQ
+2476 VTDESGLYSQ

-2494 TPEPETLT
+2494 TSEPEAPT
-2502 VKPKFAEEGLTSR
+2502 VKPKLAEDGLTPR
-2515 SQRTAVDYEKL
+2515 SQRTAAADYEKL
-2526 PDFDEQKANSIK
+2526 PDFNDQKANSIK

-2545 DGEDTPIPE
+2545 DGEDTH
-2554 IRKAGEREVEAIIKT
+2554 
-2569 RTVNGEDTYEPIIR
+2569 EPIIR

-2605 LQQEA
+2605 LQQET

-2629 KLSKNEIEALS
+2629 KLSKKEIEALS
-2640 EKARKV
+2640 EKARKL

-2770 ANIQK
+2770 ENIQK

-2850 HDQAYLAGNKDN
+2850 HDQAYLVGNKDN

-2881 LYVPIASHKH
+2881 LYVPVASHKH

-2907 ALSDRLMKKVYRGS
+2907 ALSDKLMKKVYRGS

-2944 EALEKKAKKYQ
+2944 EVLEKKAKNYQ
-2955 QSDEFADSYNNFRN
+2955 QSDEFTDSYNNFRN
-2969 GIDQKIMDNLSIDPQ
+2969 GIDQKIMDNLSVDPQ

-3017 MGETNVP
+3017 MGETNIP

-3174 DTIGEFSGE
+3174 DTLGEFSGE

-3329 NPNLPEAL
+3329 NPNLPETL

-3372 SGHKLAEDLGKA
+3372 SGHKLAEELGKA

-3445 IPKEHMLKAVKELA
+3445 IPKEHMIKAVKELA

-3500 ILKKIQFDQEYVKT
+3500 ILKKIPFDQEYVKT

-3649 DLMALNETYYIN
+3649 DLMVLNETYYIN

-3726 PKEAQTDLGNNSLI
+3726 PKEAQTNLGNNSLI

-3832 KIITELLKNKTAVNA
+3832 KIITELLKNETAVNA

-4002 EDVEVSSERD
+4002 EDVEVSS
-4012 QNSVVMEKSLLP
+4012 
-4024 KLFRNKV
+4024 
-4031 KDQGPIIKHLGGEE
+4031 
-4045 TTSHYFPLDKIVTRN
+4045 Y
-4060 ADISKDMK
+4060 
-4068 VNLDNIKKAFTPGD
+4068 
-4082 KHYND
+4082 
-4087 SESKSLREM
+4087 
-4096 YKKDSTMEQTKFIIG
+4096 
-4111 NQVITNPFKNPEL
+4111 
-4124 QEYIKSQ
+4124 
-4131 QGKESQVTASPKKAE
+4131 
-4146 VRKAVKA
+4146 
-4153 KVAGGQEISSTQEP
+4153 
-4167 IYAQVQK
+4167 
-4174 RNRGQIAADSEAPN
+4174 
-4188 KPLPP
+4188 
-4193 IPTPRTKRGVTSE
+4193 
-4206 ASENQRTLR
+4206 
-4215 SQENAE
+4215 
-4221 PGSYYTNRVVN
+4221 
-4232 QTSQAPSTGD
+4232 
-4242 PVYADLTF
+4242 
-4250 RGANSKNV
+4250 
-4258 RNGHV
+4258 
-4263 ESDYA
+4263 
-4268 EIGRREEFLEAPT
+4268 
-4281 RPLPPI
+4281 
-4287 PGKPKAP
+4287 
-4294 EKRMKRTL
+4294 
-4302 KDQENAEPGSYYTNR
+4302 
-4317 VVNQTSQA
+4317 
-4325 PSTGDPVYADLTF
+4325 
-4338 RAANSKAVRD
+4338 
-4348 GGVESD
+4348 
-4354 YAEVARTRRPV
+4354 
-4365 VMEKSL
+4365 
-4371 FPNPFKGKAKES
+4371 
-4383 GSETLSG
+4383 
-4390 AKKKALFDDAKKQAK
+4390 
-4405 QRDTA
+4405 
-4410 KEAEKKLKLL
+4410 
-4420 AENADSIPKEHMLK
+4420 
-4434 AVKEL
+4434 
-4439 AYGLSVEDAT
+4439 
-4449 ALRKKAV
+4449 
-4456 ELGTK
+4456 
-4461 IHRPDMIEGFE
+4461 
-4472 GKNVKNMGEILKKI
+4472 
-4486 QFDQEYVKTREEIN
+4486 
-4500 QKIVE
+4500 
-4505 KLDSNKE
+4505 
-4512 FHDLMKQK
+4512 
-4520 LSGNEEGI
+4520 
-4528 KKLFKM
+4528 
-4534 VESAK
+4534 
-4539 HDSLKEVTGIDGK
+4539 
-4552 RAEVVLNTE
+4552 
-4561 RGPLS
+4561 
-4566 MKQGHYADNEVN
+4566 
-4578 MNAVP
+4578 
-4583 LLSFL
+4583 
-4588 RTKKQ
+4588 
-4593 NNKEI
+4593 
-4598 LDTIVHELTHHD
+4598 
-4610 QAQITRNKDRNLP
+4610 
-4623 EHMKQDADLM
+4623 
-4633 ALNETYYI
+4633 
-4641 NSDLNNFSAYKN
+4641 
-4653 QPLEREAFIS
+4653 
-4663 GHKLGEQLSKLVDKG
+4663 
-4678 YTGDAGENGKLREIK
+4678 
-4693 EIEHLPN
+4693 
-4700 KVNNLESP
+4700 
-4708 REAKAELGD
+4708 
-4717 NALIYGLKYGRQE
+4717 
-4730 LIDKVNAVDPNRK
+4730 
-4743 NATMADSYIGKLNL
+4743 
-4757 GYEFEEL
+4757 
-4764 TNFAKKVNKGEVTE
+4764 
-4778 ADIREIANFNDPG
+4778 
-4791 AEHARK
+4791 
-4797 TESRSRINAANNDDN
+4797 
-4812 QKIMNELL
+4812 
-4820 KNETAVN
+4820 
-4827 SLKKVGELSEKI
+4827 
-4839 EDVFSQMRKNEYLDL
+4839 
-4854 DNPKESPSFT
+4854 
-4864 EEQNRQIREFRA
+4864 
-4876 LENEINNAR
+4876 
-4885 MDFFTEKTKLIAKET
+4885 
-4900 LDRGGKLYFALDGL
+4900 
-4914 ATDSPR
+4914 
-4920 YTKNTNVD
+4920 
-4928 FDKLKGLFDPGN
+4928 
-4940 PYYDAVTSR
+4940 
-4949 ELRYLYD
+4949 
-4956 NYRDNPNLKF
+4956 
-4966 TVKDHVIENPLKTL
+4966 
-4980 KVEEVETPSE
+4980 
-4990 RDRNSVVMEKSLLPK
+4990 
-5005 LFKSKSKDQ
+5005 
-5014 GPVIKHLGGEET
+5014 
-5026 TSHYFPLDKIVT
+5026 
-5038 KNADISRNM
+5038 
-5047 KVNLDNIKKAFT
+5047 
-5059 PDDRHYND
+5059 
-5067 SESKSLREMYKKD
+5067 
-5080 PTMEQTKFII
+5080 
-5090 GNQVIENPF
+5090 
-5099 KNPELQ
+5099 
-5105 EYIKSQ
+5105 
-5111 QGREAQVVTKA
+5111 
-5122 KKAEAKKIVNP
+5122 
-5133 KAAGGQETSNAQEA
+5133 
-5147 IYAQVRKGNRGQA
+5147 
-5160 AVNLEAPNKPLPPVP
+5160 
-5175 VSRVKRGAANE
+5175 
-5186 SSSNQRALRSQES
+5186 
-5199 GFVED
+5199 
-5204 GYYVDRVVNQSSQA
+5204 
-5218 PSRGEPVYA
+5218 
-5227 DLQFGKANSGRV
+5227 
-5239 RNGHVESDY
+5239 
-5248 AEVGKR
+5248 
-5254 EEYLEAPTRALP
+5254 
-5266 PTPKSAKEGKA
+5266 
-5277 LVKPKVPGRTGK
+5277 
-5289 QALQTQ
+5289 
-5295 ESGFVKDG
+5295 
-5303 YYVNKVVNQSS
+5303 
-5314 QAPSRGEPIYADLQ
+5314 
-5328 FGKMNSGRVQD
+5328 
-5339 GHLESEYAEIGRKN
+5339 
-5353 TTVSEETIYEN
+5353 
-5364 VNSLQ
+5364 
-5369 KPALPPRGV
+5369 
-5378 KTPVK
+5378 
-5383 PAVPNRKPIS
+5383 
-5393 PKK
+5393 

>member
-1 MKEVKEK
+1 MNLLQKTERLLKQNWKERKRITLAVIVSFLINGGVGYATEEDVTLNQSSSVDIKPKNTSSIAVTKDTTTGGTVVDIAKPNDGISHNIYDTFNMNGKDSRVLFNNSGKDESMGESALGFKNVHKNKNFDSETKSATLIISEITGETSTKLEGNLEVRNDNMNQNTDLIFANENGISVNGIKYFGVGSVMYVNDRDWATKEELEKRRRELELEKEKSNNKDIVKPFGHSKKSAGAIHSGKKEKKDFHSNEKVEWEVPDGISKNEEKEKGLEAEKRRLEEEKKRLEAEKQKQEEQERLEKERKEKEKEKQEEAEKRRLEEEKKRLEAEKQKQEEQERLEKERKEKEKEKQEEAEKRRLEEEK
-8 IEMEEDTNGEN
+8 IENIEKKLEEVKRKMEVEEASNGEN
-19 NPENDTSTPMAL
+19 NLKNDVLTPL
-31 LNPEAPA
+31 SSPEAPTT
-38 VGSYISTSALGSM
+38 VSYISTSALGSM
-51 HGNQILMRAD
+51 HGNQILMKAD

-66 GVQYSGEQKKNAI
+66 GVQYSSEQKKSAI
-79 SIDKQTGEID
+79 LIDKKTGEID
-89 VRDLSSSSLTPRSV
+89 VKTLTSSLLTPKTV
-103 KLKNTSE
+103 KLTLPSQNK
-110 SGFEEIPEE
+110 FEEIPKEDIEGKTKVTPITHNVPKKEE
-119 EIEGNTTATPVLHK
+119 EDK
-133 SSQKAEE
+133 
-140 DGYNLEE
+140 YNLEE
-147 EEVTEGDISGS
+147 DEVTEEDVTES
-158 DINTVN
+158 DINKVN
-164 KNISMNGYQSNGLI
+164 KNITMDGYQSNGLI
-178 PRTVRNSS
+178 PRTFKSTSNSS
-186 AFGEYEEIP
+186 EYKEIP
-195 KEVLEEAERGEEAT
+195 KDVIEEQDSGTPVNLSSISLNSNVTQTSEIVSTSIKDELKTQKALSQSFYREENIKPVAT
-209 SVTTLPANSTSLLTE
+209 STQTDLMSKAVTVPTTAQSEGDRLT
-224 ALPVEVKQVSV
+224 VKGAESGVGSKILTQSV
-235 PAATKAPVTPTPVS
+235 PTLV
-249 ETTPAAVQA
+249 
-258 VPVSAP
+258 
-264 VGITAAPKTISEETL
+264 AAPKTIPSETL
-279 QEAVEVKKPKA
+279 KEAVEAEKPKT

-499 VSVEDVVDINTK
+499 VSIEDVVDINTK

-813 SLFDLLKEKDKL
+813 SLFDLLKEKNKL

-866 GSIEYYSADN
+866 GTIEYYSADN

-1720 NDLVGVQSRQSL
+1720 NDLAGVQSRQSL

-2012 NREIKSNSVL
+2012 NREVKSNSVL

-2165 EKPARKAKEIEAEN
+2165 EKPARKVKGIEAEN

-2186 NESIPKD
+2186 SESIPKD

-2453 VSQEEVVKQKA
+2453 VSQEEVIKQKA

-3017 MGETNVP
+3017 MGETNIP

-3445 IPKEHMLKAVKELA
+3445 IPKEHM
-3459 YGLSVEDATALR
+3459 
-3471 KKAVELGTKI
+3471 I
-3481 HRPDMIEGFEGK
+3481 
-3493 NVKNMGE
+3493 
-3500 ILKKIQFDQEYVKT
+3500 
-3514 REEINQK
+3514 
-3521 IVEKLD
+3521 
-3527 SNKEFHDLM
+3527 
-3536 KQKLSGN
+3536 
-3543 EEGIKKLFKM
+3543 
-3553 VESAKHDSLKEVTGI
+3553 
-3568 DGKRAEVVL
+3568 
-3577 NTERGPLS
+3577 
-3585 MKQGHYADNEV
+3585 
-3596 NMNAVPLLSFL
+3596 
-3607 RTKKQNNKEILDTI
+3607 
-3621 VHELTHH
+3621 
-3628 DQAQITRNKDRNLPE
+3628 
-3643 HMKQDA
+3643 
-3649 DLMALNETYYIN
+3649 
-3661 SDLNNFSAY
+3661 
-3670 KNQPLEREA
+3670 
-3679 FISGHKLG
+3679 
-3687 EQLSKLVDKGYTG
+3687 
-3700 DAGENGKLREIK
+3700 
-3712 EIEHLPNKVNNLES
+3712 
-3726 PKEAQTDLGNNSLI
+3726 
-3740 YGLKNGREELIHRA
+3740 
-3754 NAADKQKKNAIL
+3754 
-3766 ADSYI
+3766 
-3771 GDLNLGFE
+3771 
-3779 FSRLSDFASKVNAG
+3779 
-3793 KVTDADIDAI
+3793 
-3803 ANYKD
+3803 
-3808 LGAENALASSS
+3808 
-3819 RSRINAANTEDNK
+3819 
-3832 KIITELLKNKTAVNA
+3832 
-3847 LKKMDDLNQQERKL
+3847 
-3861 LMEVKKIENIDVDN
+3861 
-3875 PQKSKQNTEAENKLI
+3875 
-3890 DEYNSVK
+3890 
-3897 EKINKTRVDFFA
+3897 
-3909 EKTKLI
+3909 
-3915 AKETLEGG
+3915 
-3923 GKLYFSLDGV
+3923 
-3933 ATDTMKYDKNK
+3933 
-3944 TNVDFDKLKDLF
+3944 
-3956 DSNNPYYD
+3956 
-3964 AVTSKELRY
+3964 
-3973 LYDNY
+3973 
-3978 RDNPNLKFTIKD
+3978 
-3990 HVIENPL
+3990 
-3997 KTLKV
+3997 
-4002 EDVEVSSERD
+4002 
-4012 QNSVVMEKSLLP
+4012 
-4024 KLFRNKV
+4024 
-4031 KDQGPIIKHLGGEE
+4031 
-4045 TTSHYFPLDKIVTRN
+4045 
-4060 ADISKDMK
+4060 
-4068 VNLDNIKKAFTPGD
+4068 
-4082 KHYND
+4082 
-4087 SESKSLREM
+4087 
-4096 YKKDSTMEQTKFIIG
+4096 
-4111 NQVITNPFKNPEL
+4111 
-4124 QEYIKSQ
+4124 
-4131 QGKESQVTASPKKAE
+4131 
-4146 VRKAVKA
+4146 
-4153 KVAGGQEISSTQEP
+4153 
-4167 IYAQVQK
+4167 
-4174 RNRGQIAADSEAPN
+4174 
-4188 KPLPP
+4188 
-4193 IPTPRTKRGVTSE
+4193 
-4206 ASENQRTLR
+4206 
-4215 SQENAE
+4215 
-4221 PGSYYTNRVVN
+4221 
-4232 QTSQAPSTGD
+4232 
-4242 PVYADLTF
+4242 
-4250 RGANSKNV
+4250 
-4258 RNGHV
+4258 
-4263 ESDYA
+4263 
-4268 EIGRREEFLEAPT
+4268 
-4281 RPLPPI
+4281 
-4287 PGKPKAP
+4287 
-4294 EKRMKRTL
+4294 
-4302 KDQENAEPGSYYTNR
+4302 
-4317 VVNQTSQA
+4317 
-4325 PSTGDPVYADLTF
+4325 
-4338 RAANSKAVRD
+4338 
-4348 GGVESD
+4348 
-4354 YAEVARTRRPV
+4354 
-4365 VMEKSL
+4365 
-4371 FPNPFKGKAKES
+4371 
-4383 GSETLSG
+4383 
-4390 AKKKALFDDAKKQAK
+4390 
-4405 QRDTA
+4405 
-4410 KEAEKKLKLL
+4410 
-4420 AENADSIPKEHMLK
+4420 K

-5026 TSHYFPLDKIVT
+5026 TSHYFSLDKIVT

-5122 KKAEAKKIVNP
+5122 KKAEAKKVVNP

-5218 PSRGEPVYA
+5218 PSRGEP
-5227 DLQFGKANSGRV
+5227 
-5239 RNGHVESDY
+5239 
-5248 AEVGKR
+5248 
-5254 EEYLEAPTRALP
+5254 
-5266 PTPKSAKEGKA
+5266 
-5277 LVKPKVPGRTGK
+5277 
-5289 QALQTQ
+5289 
-5295 ESGFVKDG
+5295 
-5303 YYVNKVVNQSS
+5303 
-5314 QAPSRGEPIYADLQ
+5314 IYADLQ

-5369 KPALPPRGV
+5369 RPALPPIGV

-5393 PKK
+5393 SKK

>member
-1 MKEVKEK
+1 MNLLQKTERLLKQNWKERKRITLAVIVSFLINGGVGYATEEDVTLNQSQVVDIKPKTSSIAVTKDTTIGGTIVDIAKPNNGISHNTYDTFNMNGKDSRVLFNNSGKDESMGESALGFKNVHKNKNFDSETKSATLIISEITGETSTKLEGNLEVRNDNINQNTDLIFANENGISVNGIKYFGVGSVMYVNDRDWATKEELEKRRRELELEKEKSNNKDIVKPFGHSKKSAGAIHSGKKEKKDFHSNEKVEWEVPDGISKNEEKEKGLEAEKRRLEEEKKRLEAEKRKQEEAEKQKNLERKKQEEKERLEKERKEKEKEKQEEAEKRRLEEEKKRLEAEKRKQEEQERLEKERKEKEKEKQEEVEKRRLEEEKKIKELEEK
-8 IEMEEDTNGEN
+8 IENIEKKLEEVKGKMEVEEASNGEN
-19 NPENDTSTPMAL
+19 NPQNDVLTPL
-31 LNPEAPA
+31 SSPEAPTT
-38 VGSYISTSALGSM
+38 VSYISTSALGSM
-51 HGNQILMRAD
+51 HGNQILMKAD

-66 GVQYSGEQKKNAI
+66 GVQYPSEQKKSAI
-79 SIDKQTGEID
+79 LIDKKTGEID
-89 VRDLSSSSLTPRSV
+89 VKTLTSSLLTPKTV
-103 KLKNTSE
+103 KLTPPSQNE
-110 SGFEEIPEE
+110 FEELPKEDIEGKTKVTPITHNVPKKEE
-119 EIEGNTTATPVLHK
+119 EDK
-133 SSQKAEE
+133 
-140 DGYNLEE
+140 YNLEE
-147 EEVTEGDISGS
+147 DEVTEEDVTES
-158 DINTVN
+158 DINKVN
-164 KNISMNGYQSNGLI
+164 KNITMDGYQSNGLI
-178 PRTVRNSS
+178 PRTFKSTSNSS
-186 AFGEYEEIP
+186 EYKEIP
-195 KEVLEEAERGEEAT
+195 KDVIEEQDSGTPVNLSSMSLNSNVTQTSEIVSTSIKDELKTQKALSHSSYREENIKPVAT
-209 SVTTLPANSTSLLTE
+209 STQTDLMSKAVTVPTTAQSEGDRPTVKGAESGVGSKILT
-224 ALPVEVKQVSV
+224 QSV
-235 PAATKAPVTPTPVS
+235 PTLV
-249 ETTPAAVQA
+249 
-258 VPVSAP
+258 
-264 VGITAAPKTISEETL
+264 AAPKTIPSETL
-279 QEAVEVKKPKA
+279 KEAVEAEKPKT

-314 HDKSTLIQIA
+314 HDKTTLVQIA
-324 AANDNGISHNEYDQF
+324 EVNSNGISHNEYDQF
-339 SIDQDE
+339 SIEQDE

-434 GKYKEGRTKEDFQ
+434 GKYKEGRMKENFQ
-447 FEERKGKID
+447 FEDRKGKID
-456 VVGKSD
+456 VIGKSD
-462 IQNNLNIYSKDFDVN
+462 IRNTLNIYSQDFNVN
-477 ADLSAQ
+477 ADLNTQ
-483 NLNVDAAG
+483 NLNIDASG
-491 QVSVKNAT
+491 QMSVKDA
-499 VSVEDVVDINTK
+499 SISAEDIIDIKVK
-511 TLRNSNAKIQS
+511 TLKNSNAKIQS

-529 GEDIFNEENSKISAD
+529 GEEISNEENSKISAD

-560 ASYKLGIHATE
+560 ASNKLGIHATE
-571 DIINKR
+571 DIVNRR
-577 VIAGKI
+577 VIAGNI
-583 LDLKAGKSFKNIDSA
+583 LDLKAGKSFKNVNAA
-598 LLYAQEQ
+598 LLYAQEK

-683 SLKVTDQVRKLY
+683 SLKVTDQFRKLY
-695 KHVDVRESSW
+695 KHIDVRESSW

-717 IPRAKKELRVKQAL
+717 IPRTKKELRVKQAL

-767 SIDNLTTTSASTL
+767 SVDNLTTTSASTL

-834 KGLNDS
+834 KGLNDP

-866 GSIEYYSADN
+866 GTIEYYSADN
-876 RARVDSSK
+876 RARIDSSK

-959 DPKKRVAYFEKLK
+959 DPKKRSAYFEKLK

-1014 YQMILEDGDERG
+1014 YQMILEDGDERE

-1084 KAKGKNTSKTKL
+1084 KAKGKNTSKAKL

-1108 NLWKSYDQKAPDK
+1108 NLWKSYDQEAPNK
-1121 EYIEDRFKASLEEAN
+1121 EYIEDRFKDSLEEAN

-1188 IREDKAISKISAWGN
+1188 IREDKAISKISAWGS

-1338 GENVSVRADENL
+1338 GENVSVKADENL

-1363 EFDAAKVNIEASKT
+1363 EFDAAKVTIEASKT
-1377 EKKDSSR
+1377 EKKDFSR
-1384 AQGSGVNSKGLLEY
+1384 AQGSGINSKGLLEY
-1398 LTEETATRKTEETNE
+1398 LTEETATKKTEEANE

-1426 KEDLHL
+1426 KENLHV

-1437 KARNATLSGR
+1437 KARNAKLSGR

-1454 EEKSSEESS
+1454 EEKTSEESS

-1579 PQGTNG
+1579 PQGINE

-1627 TAKGENDIGGLD
+1627 TAKGENDIGGVD

-1649 GKKVLTTKQKNTTK
+1649 GKKVLTTKQKNITK

-1720 NDLVGVQSRQSL
+1720 NDLAGVQSRQSL

-1786 IKVSGGKKIEK
+1786 IKVSGGKKTEK

-1846 TIGAKDLQIRSK
+1846 VIAAKDLQIRSK

-1887 TDQYKEQKVKANAGL
+1887 TDRYKEQKIKANAGL

-1930 GERITERS
+1930 GEKITERS

-1966 KGKLDVEGD
+1966 KGKLDVEGN

-2012 NREIKSNSVL
+2012 NREVKSNSVL

-2047 TDMVEETEVVR
+2047 TDMAEETEVVR

-2084 GAVKSAV
+2084 GAVKSAA

-2113 EEISTPTRRQE
+2113 EEISVPTRRQE

-2203 EISGVRKSSES
+2203 EI
-2214 SDGIYET
+2214 
-2221 IKTKNKNSDHT
+2221 
-2232 YSTVGSEGIYSL
+2232 
-2244 AGRAKTSDENSP
+2244 
-2256 YAIVNKERKRNNE
+2256 
-2269 DIYSK
+2269 
-2274 LSGEGVYS
+2274 
-2282 LAGKSGSQ
+2282 
-2290 EGTYENV
+2290 
-2297 GAGKRG
+2297 
-2303 EAPEKPARKVKGIE
+2303 
-2317 AENPYSTIGDS
+2317 
-2328 ESIPKD
+2328 
-2334 RKALANRP
+2334 
-2342 LPEIPGVRKSSE
+2342 PGVRKSSE

-2370 KLIPKSQRASSGDY
+2370 KLIPKSQRTSSGDY
-2384 ESIPEEKI
+2384 ESIPEETI

-2400 ELSELPKV
+2400 ELPELPKV
-2408 VQKSSNN
+2408 VQKSSKNE
-2415 KKIERIYE
+2415 KVERIYE
-2423 DLDSIQRTS
+2423 DLDSIQRIS

-2453 VSQEEVVKQKA
+2453 VSQEEVAKQKA

-2476 VTDETGIYSQ
+2476 VTDESGLYSQ

-2494 TPEPETLT
+2494 TSEPEAPT
-2502 VKPKFAEEGLTSR
+2502 VKPKLAEDGLTPR
-2515 SQRTAVDYEKL
+2515 SQRTAAADYEKL
-2526 PDFDEQKANSIK
+2526 PDFNDQKANSIK

-2545 DGEDTPIPE
+2545 DGEDTH
-2554 IRKAGEREVEAIIKT
+2554 
-2569 RTVNGEDTYEPIIR
+2569 EPIIR

-2605 LQQEA
+2605 LQQET
-2610 GQKLTFTETSVS
+2610 GRKLTFTETSVS

-2629 KLSKNEIEALS
+2629 KLSKKEIEALS
-2640 EKARKV
+2640 EKARKL

-2697 SAEEGSKLIV
+2697 SAEEGSKLTV

-2742 QVDEKIYDKLSNNPE
+2742 QLDEKIYDKLSNNPE

-2770 ANIQK
+2770 ENIQK

-2850 HDQAYLAGNKDN
+2850 HDQAYLVGNKDN

-2881 LYVPIASHKH
+2881 LYVPVASHKH

-2907 ALSDRLMKKVYRGS
+2907 ALSDKLMKKVYRGS

-2944 EALEKKAKKYQ
+2944 EALEKKAKNYQ
-2955 QSDEFADSYNNFRN
+2955 QSDEFTDSYNNFRN
-2969 GIDQKIMDNLSIDPQ
+2969 GIDQKIMDNLSVDPQ

-3017 MGETNVP
+3017 MGETNIP

-3162 AKETGIRNIVRP
+3162 AKETGISNIVRP
-3174 DTIGEFSGE
+3174 DTLGEFSGE

-3329 NPNLPEAL
+3329 NPNLPETL

-3372 SGHKLAEDLGKA
+3372 SGHKLAEELGKV

-3445 IPKEHMLKAVKELA
+3445 IPKEHM
-3459 YGLSVEDATALR
+3459 
-3471 KKAVELGTKI
+3471 I
-3481 HRPDMIEGFEGK
+3481 
-3493 NVKNMGE
+3493 
-3500 ILKKIQFDQEYVKT
+3500 
-3514 REEINQK
+3514 
-3521 IVEKLD
+3521 
-3527 SNKEFHDLM
+3527 
-3536 KQKLSGN
+3536 
-3543 EEGIKKLFKM
+3543 
-3553 VESAKHDSLKEVTGI
+3553 
-3568 DGKRAEVVL
+3568 
-3577 NTERGPLS
+3577 
-3585 MKQGHYADNEV
+3585 
-3596 NMNAVPLLSFL
+3596 
-3607 RTKKQNNKEILDTI
+3607 
-3621 VHELTHH
+3621 
-3628 DQAQITRNKDRNLPE
+3628 
-3643 HMKQDA
+3643 
-3649 DLMALNETYYIN
+3649 
-3661 SDLNNFSAY
+3661 
-3670 KNQPLEREA
+3670 
-3679 FISGHKLG
+3679 
-3687 EQLSKLVDKGYTG
+3687 
-3700 DAGENGKLREIK
+3700 
-3712 EIEHLPNKVNNLES
+3712 
-3726 PKEAQTDLGNNSLI
+3726 
-3740 YGLKNGREELIHRA
+3740 
-3754 NAADKQKKNAIL
+3754 
-3766 ADSYI
+3766 
-3771 GDLNLGFE
+3771 
-3779 FSRLSDFASKVNAG
+3779 
-3793 KVTDADIDAI
+3793 
-3803 ANYKD
+3803 
-3808 LGAENALASSS
+3808 
-3819 RSRINAANTEDNK
+3819 
-3832 KIITELLKNKTAVNA
+3832 
-3847 LKKMDDLNQQERKL
+3847 
-3861 LMEVKKIENIDVDN
+3861 
-3875 PQKSKQNTEAENKLI
+3875 
-3890 DEYNSVK
+3890 
-3897 EKINKTRVDFFA
+3897 
-3909 EKTKLI
+3909 
-3915 AKETLEGG
+3915 
-3923 GKLYFSLDGV
+3923 
-3933 ATDTMKYDKNK
+3933 
-3944 TNVDFDKLKDLF
+3944 
-3956 DSNNPYYD
+3956 
-3964 AVTSKELRY
+3964 
-3973 LYDNY
+3973 
-3978 RDNPNLKFTIKD
+3978 
-3990 HVIENPL
+3990 
-3997 KTLKV
+3997 
-4002 EDVEVSSERD
+4002 
-4012 QNSVVMEKSLLP
+4012 
-4024 KLFRNKV
+4024 
-4031 KDQGPIIKHLGGEE
+4031 
-4045 TTSHYFPLDKIVTRN
+4045 
-4060 ADISKDMK
+4060 
-4068 VNLDNIKKAFTPGD
+4068 
-4082 KHYND
+4082 
-4087 SESKSLREM
+4087 
-4096 YKKDSTMEQTKFIIG
+4096 
-4111 NQVITNPFKNPEL
+4111 
-4124 QEYIKSQ
+4124 
-4131 QGKESQVTASPKKAE
+4131 
-4146 VRKAVKA
+4146 
-4153 KVAGGQEISSTQEP
+4153 
-4167 IYAQVQK
+4167 
-4174 RNRGQIAADSEAPN
+4174 
-4188 KPLPP
+4188 
-4193 IPTPRTKRGVTSE
+4193 
-4206 ASENQRTLR
+4206 
-4215 SQENAE
+4215 
-4221 PGSYYTNRVVN
+4221 
-4232 QTSQAPSTGD
+4232 
-4242 PVYADLTF
+4242 
-4250 RGANSKNV
+4250 
-4258 RNGHV
+4258 
-4263 ESDYA
+4263 
-4268 EIGRREEFLEAPT
+4268 
-4281 RPLPPI
+4281 
-4287 PGKPKAP
+4287 
-4294 EKRMKRTL
+4294 
-4302 KDQENAEPGSYYTNR
+4302 
-4317 VVNQTSQA
+4317 
-4325 PSTGDPVYADLTF
+4325 
-4338 RAANSKAVRD
+4338 
-4348 GGVESD
+4348 
-4354 YAEVARTRRPV
+4354 
-4365 VMEKSL
+4365 
-4371 FPNPFKGKAKES
+4371 
-4383 GSETLSG
+4383 
-4390 AKKKALFDDAKKQAK
+4390 
-4405 QRDTA
+4405 
-4410 KEAEKKLKLL
+4410 
-4420 AENADSIPKEHMLK
+4420 K

-4708 REAKAELGD
+4708 REAKAQLGD

-4928 FDKLKGLFDPGN
+4928 FDKLKGLFDPSN

-4980 KVEEVETPSE
+4980 KVEEVETSSE
-4990 RDRNSVVMEKSLLPK
+4990 RDQNSVVMEKSLLPK

-5026 TSHYFPLDKIVT
+5026 TSHYFSLDKIVT

-5111 QGREAQVVTKA
+5111 QGREARVVTKA
-5122 KKAEAKKIVNP
+5122 KKAEAKKVVNP

-5147 IYAQVRKGNRGQA
+5147 IYVQVRKGNRGQA

-5227 DLQFGKANSGRV
+5227 DLQFGK
-5239 RNGHVESDY
+5239 
-5248 AEVGKR
+5248 
-5254 EEYLEAPTRALP
+5254 
-5266 PTPKSAKEGKA
+5266 
-5277 LVKPKVPGRTGK
+5277 
-5289 QALQTQ
+5289 
-5295 ESGFVKDG
+5295 
-5303 YYVNKVVNQSS
+5303 
-5314 QAPSRGEPIYADLQ
+5314 
-5328 FGKMNSGRVQD
+5328 MNSGRVQD

-5353 TTVSEETIYEN
+5353 MTVSEETIYEN

-5369 KPALPPRGV
+5369 RPALPPRGV

-5393 PKK
+5393 SKK

>member
-1 MKEVKEK
+1 MNQFQRTEK
-8 IEMEEDTNGEN
+8 
-19 NPENDTSTPMAL
+19 
-31 LNPEAPA
+31 
-38 VGSYISTSALGSM
+38 
-51 HGNQILMRAD
+51 HWQID
-61 DSGFY
+61 
-66 GVQYSGEQKKNAI
+66 
-79 SIDKQTGEID
+79 
-89 VRDLSSSSLTPRSV
+89 
-103 KLKNTSE
+103 
-110 SGFEEIPEE
+110 
-119 EIEGNTTATPVLHK
+119 
-133 SSQKAEE
+133 
-140 DGYNLEE
+140 
-147 EEVTEGDISGS
+147 
-158 DINTVN
+158 
-164 KNISMNGYQSNGLI
+164 
-178 PRTVRNSS
+178 
-186 AFGEYEEIP
+186 
-195 KEVLEEAERGEEAT
+195 
-209 SVTTLPANSTSLLTE
+209 
-224 ALPVEVKQVSV
+224 
-235 PAATKAPVTPTPVS
+235 
-249 ETTPAAVQA
+249 
-258 VPVSAP
+258 
-264 VGITAAPKTISEETL
+264 
-279 QEAVEVKKPKA
+279 
-290 EVLKRL
+290 
-296 NHIEVKD
+296 
-303 PSKTQL
+303 
-309 EKVDG
+309 
-314 HDKSTLIQIA
+314 
-324 AANDNGISHNEYDQF
+324 
-339 SIDQDE
+339 
-345 NVLLNNNSSD
+345 
-355 SESASKL
+355 
-362 LNGKT
+362 
-367 FAGNKNLKGK
+367 
-377 SASLII
+377 
-383 NEVGLN
+383 
-389 NQGATKLAGGLE
+389 
-401 VLGKKSDIIIA
+401 
-412 NENGVIVN
+412 
-420 GGRFENVGDLTLST
+420 
-434 GKYKEGRTKEDFQ
+434 
-447 FEERKGKID
+447 
-456 VVGKSD
+456 
-462 IQNNLNIYSKDFDVN
+462 
-477 ADLSAQ
+477 
-483 NLNVDAAG
+483 
-491 QVSVKNAT
+491 
-499 VSVEDVVDINTK
+499 
-511 TLRNSNAKIQS
+511 
-522 KNAVKIK
+522 
-529 GEDIFNEENSKISAD
+529 
-544 VLLIDG
+544 
-550 KKVENSGEIE
+550 
-560 ASYKLGIHATE
+560 
-571 DIINKR
+571 
-577 VIAGKI
+577 
-583 LDLKAGKSFKNIDSA
+583 
-598 LLYAQEQ
+598 
-605 LQVDANEI
+605 
-613 SNIGSSILSN
+613 
-623 GSLFLRG
+623 
-630 ENAITNEKGGMIQ
+630 
-643 SKGDGRLIGR
+643 
-653 KITNNA
+653 
-659 SSISSLAKLYLK
+659 LYLK
-671 TDELLNIGEFNS
+671 
-683 SLKVTDQVRKLY
+683 Y
-695 KHVDVRESSW
+695 
-705 KAWYNGYNITVS
+705 
-717 IPRAKKELRVKQAL
+717 
-731 INAGDD
+731 
-737 LVISKYKNDKTQVY
+737 
-751 NRDSS
+751 
-756 ITSRGNIYVEG
+756 
-767 SIDNLTTTSASTL
+767 
-780 ESILKRTKVKLAW
+780 
-793 NTSSLVDRS
+793 
-802 QFSSGVDVDGA
+802 
-813 SLFDLLKEKDKL
+813 
-825 KRYQYFNLL
+825 
-834 KGLNDS
+834 
-840 ELDRILNQ
+840 
-848 ALGED
+848 
-853 WKAKDDIPDLKLG
+853 
-866 GSIEYYSADN
+866 
-876 RARVDSSK
+876 
-884 NIFVEGD
+884 
-891 IENSSIVENVSLEQW
+891 
-906 KKEKPKIDQEAR
+906 
-918 RIEDALFN
+918 
-926 TKVTMLRDNTIAQ
+926 
-939 ENIDVDGSRKVSVLA
+939 
-954 LLREK
+954 
-959 DPKKRVAYFEKLK
+959 
-972 TINDPKLEEIL
+972 
-983 ASTLG
+983 
-988 KDWKSKKEVPVIKEG
+988 
-1003 YVGKKKKENTI
+1003 
-1014 YQMILEDGDERG
+1014 
-1026 IDDIYQ
+1026 
-1032 LNNNDVKLRNI
+1032 
-1043 LQKQNGKYEKLKDN
+1043 
-1057 REFLF
+1057 
-1062 KTSDIIKDKVQYKG
+1062 
-1076 YDYLVEGL
+1076 
-1084 KAKGKNTSKTKL
+1084 
-1096 IGDSQYQYDMIS
+1096 
-1108 NLWKSYDQKAPDK
+1108 
-1121 EYIEDRFKASLEEAN
+1121 
-1136 RLNLEIGKPL
+1136 
-1146 TKQQQ
+1146 
-1151 KELNRSIIWYVEKEI
+1151 
-1166 EGEKV
+1166 
-1171 LTPVMYFPEDKL
+1171 
-1183 HTLSR
+1183 
-1188 IREDKAISKISAWGN
+1188 
-1203 IFGES
+1203 
-1208 DNVTNENSTIN
+1208 
-1219 AVKNVKLRTNVL
+1219 
-1231 VNRGSKEFDS
+1231 
-1241 DIYAGE
+1241 
-1247 DLDIEAK
+1247 
-1254 KVLSEFANLKA
+1254 
-1265 TGNIDVTARN
+1265 
-1275 IDVTASDI
+1275 
-1283 VSKSNV
+1283 
-1289 NLRAENIDIKDK
+1289 
-1301 ILKSST
+1301 
-1307 KDINSKTVGK
+1307 
-1317 AGHIMEDVTTS
+1317 
-1328 TETSR
+1328 
-1333 ASNIR
+1333 
-1338 GENVSVRADENL
+1338 
-1350 NVKGSKIRAEETA
+1350 
-1363 EFDAAKVNIEASKT
+1363 
-1377 EKKDSSR
+1377 
-1384 AQGSGVNSKGLLEY
+1384 
-1398 LTEETATRKTEETNE
+1398 
-1413 SSIEAGKNLYVKA
+1413 
-1426 KEDLHL
+1426 
-1432 KGSDL
+1432 
-1437 KARNATLSGR
+1437 
-1447 KVTIENE
+1447 
-1454 EEKSSEESS
+1454 
-1463 KFSSQVFG
+1463 
-1471 ISNEKKSTK
+1471 
-1480 STKARGSN
+1480 
-1488 VEATGT
+1488 
-1494 LVVEAE
+1494 
-1500 EEAKIKGSNL
+1500 
-1510 KAGQGYVD
+1510 
-1518 AKKTK
+1518 
-1523 FEAAKETYE
+1523 
-1532 EKVSKTSLGL
+1532 
-1542 TASGSAGIL
+1542 
-1551 GVGVEGE
+1551 
-1558 ADGAERSA
+1558 
-1566 GGSVVNEYKNKKL
+1566 
-1579 PQGTNG
+1579 
-1585 GRKSSALAEGEIGLK
+1585 
-1600 LAHQKSE
+1600 
-1607 KEEQKWKNSTFKTTD
+1607 
-1622 GDLNV
+1622 
-1627 TAKGENDIGGLD
+1627 
-1639 ISSKGETNIV
+1639 
-1649 GKKVLTTKQKNTTK
+1649 
-1663 EQSYGFELS
+1663 
-1672 AKQSGG
+1672 
-1678 TTSSVVDALT
+1678 
-1688 TAKEIADDSQNGQLN
+1688 
-1703 KGLAA
+1703 
-1708 AKTIGAATGLLF
+1708 
-1720 NDLVGVQSRQSL
+1720 
-1732 NFSFNH
+1732 
-1738 SKSEMEEDTK
+1738 
-1748 NKIHSEG
+1748 
-1755 KLNIRST
+1755 
-1762 EEDIELKN
+1762 
-1770 TEIKSKEKV
+1770 
-1779 TLDSERD
+1779 
-1786 IKVSGGKKIEK
+1786 
-1797 SEGHQF
+1797 
-1803 RAEAHLQESAGF
+1803 
-1815 GALSGGNTQVG
+1815 
-1826 IGGST
+1826 
-1831 NYEREESSSTTNENS
+1831 
-1846 TIGAKDLQIRSK
+1846 
-1858 RHTDIKGANVRAEEK
+1858 
-1873 ATVKVGGNLTVKSE
+1873 
-1887 TDQYKEQKVKANAGL
+1887 
-1902 NGSLGVSSNTIVTG
+1902 
-1916 NGNASAGGG
+1916 
-1925 QIWKE
+1925 
-1930 GERITERS
+1930 
-1938 GLTAGNSMDIEVG
+1938 
-1951 GNLNVDSATVGSDIK
+1951 
-1966 KGKLDVEGD
+1966 
-1975 INTTDRTT
+1975 
-1983 QEKSGGAVVGASG
+1983 
-1996 GLTGEI
+1996 
-2002 GADLEIGDKK
+2002 
-2012 NREIKSNSVL
+2012 
-2022 SFQKENISAKKVT
+2022 
-2035 QNGEKSNIESLK
+2035 
-2047 TDMVEETEVVR
+2047 
-2058 NEFEKGGSA
+2058 
-2067 NLSFSVNDT
+2067 
-2076 KKIAGAVK
+2076 
-2084 GAVKSAV
+2084 
-2091 QKVRSYTSSS
+2091 
-2101 ENLSSSGRGHRT
+2101 
-2113 EEISTPTRRQE
+2113 
-2124 DSREDI
+2124 
-2130 YSKLSGEG
+2130 
-2138 VYSLAGKSGSQ
+2138 
-2149 EGTYENVG
+2149 
-2157 AGKRGEAP
+2157 
-2165 EKPARKAKEIEAEN
+2165 
-2179 PYSTIGD
+2179 
-2186 NESIPKD
+2186 
-2193 RKALANRPLP
+2193 
-2203 EISGVRKSSES
+2203 
-2214 SDGIYET
+2214 
-2221 IKTKNKNSDHT
+2221 
-2232 YSTVGSEGIYSL
+2232 
-2244 AGRAKTSDENSP
+2244 
-2256 YAIVNKERKRNNE
+2256 
-2269 DIYSK
+2269 
-2274 LSGEGVYS
+2274 
-2282 LAGKSGSQ
+2282 
-2290 EGTYENV
+2290 
-2297 GAGKRG
+2297 
-2303 EAPEKPARKVKGIE
+2303 
-2317 AENPYSTIGDS
+2317 

-3017 MGETNVP
+3017 MGETNIP

-3445 IPKEHMLKAVKELA
+3445 IPKEHM
-3459 YGLSVEDATALR
+3459 
-3471 KKAVELGTKI
+3471 I
-3481 HRPDMIEGFEGK
+3481 
-3493 NVKNMGE
+3493 
-3500 ILKKIQFDQEYVKT
+3500 
-3514 REEINQK
+3514 
-3521 IVEKLD
+3521 
-3527 SNKEFHDLM
+3527 
-3536 KQKLSGN
+3536 
-3543 EEGIKKLFKM
+3543 
-3553 VESAKHDSLKEVTGI
+3553 
-3568 DGKRAEVVL
+3568 
-3577 NTERGPLS
+3577 
-3585 MKQGHYADNEV
+3585 
-3596 NMNAVPLLSFL
+3596 
-3607 RTKKQNNKEILDTI
+3607 
-3621 VHELTHH
+3621 
-3628 DQAQITRNKDRNLPE
+3628 
-3643 HMKQDA
+3643 
-3649 DLMALNETYYIN
+3649 
-3661 SDLNNFSAY
+3661 
-3670 KNQPLEREA
+3670 
-3679 FISGHKLG
+3679 
-3687 EQLSKLVDKGYTG
+3687 
-3700 DAGENGKLREIK
+3700 
-3712 EIEHLPNKVNNLES
+3712 
-3726 PKEAQTDLGNNSLI
+3726 
-3740 YGLKNGREELIHRA
+3740 
-3754 NAADKQKKNAIL
+3754 
-3766 ADSYI
+3766 
-3771 GDLNLGFE
+3771 
-3779 FSRLSDFASKVNAG
+3779 
-3793 KVTDADIDAI
+3793 
-3803 ANYKD
+3803 
-3808 LGAENALASSS
+3808 
-3819 RSRINAANTEDNK
+3819 
-3832 KIITELLKNKTAVNA
+3832 
-3847 LKKMDDLNQQERKL
+3847 
-3861 LMEVKKIENIDVDN
+3861 
-3875 PQKSKQNTEAENKLI
+3875 
-3890 DEYNSVK
+3890 
-3897 EKINKTRVDFFA
+3897 
-3909 EKTKLI
+3909 
-3915 AKETLEGG
+3915 
-3923 GKLYFSLDGV
+3923 
-3933 ATDTMKYDKNK
+3933 
-3944 TNVDFDKLKDLF
+3944 
-3956 DSNNPYYD
+3956 
-3964 AVTSKELRY
+3964 
-3973 LYDNY
+3973 
-3978 RDNPNLKFTIKD
+3978 
-3990 HVIENPL
+3990 
-3997 KTLKV
+3997 
-4002 EDVEVSSERD
+4002 
-4012 QNSVVMEKSLLP
+4012 
-4024 KLFRNKV
+4024 
-4031 KDQGPIIKHLGGEE
+4031 
-4045 TTSHYFPLDKIVTRN
+4045 
-4060 ADISKDMK
+4060 
-4068 VNLDNIKKAFTPGD
+4068 
-4082 KHYND
+4082 
-4087 SESKSLREM
+4087 
-4096 YKKDSTMEQTKFIIG
+4096 
-4111 NQVITNPFKNPEL
+4111 
-4124 QEYIKSQ
+4124 
-4131 QGKESQVTASPKKAE
+4131 
-4146 VRKAVKA
+4146 
-4153 KVAGGQEISSTQEP
+4153 
-4167 IYAQVQK
+4167 
-4174 RNRGQIAADSEAPN
+4174 
-4188 KPLPP
+4188 
-4193 IPTPRTKRGVTSE
+4193 
-4206 ASENQRTLR
+4206 
-4215 SQENAE
+4215 
-4221 PGSYYTNRVVN
+4221 
-4232 QTSQAPSTGD
+4232 
-4242 PVYADLTF
+4242 
-4250 RGANSKNV
+4250 
-4258 RNGHV
+4258 
-4263 ESDYA
+4263 
-4268 EIGRREEFLEAPT
+4268 
-4281 RPLPPI
+4281 
-4287 PGKPKAP
+4287 
-4294 EKRMKRTL
+4294 
-4302 KDQENAEPGSYYTNR
+4302 
-4317 VVNQTSQA
+4317 
-4325 PSTGDPVYADLTF
+4325 
-4338 RAANSKAVRD
+4338 
-4348 GGVESD
+4348 
-4354 YAEVARTRRPV
+4354 
-4365 VMEKSL
+4365 
-4371 FPNPFKGKAKES
+4371 
-4383 GSETLSG
+4383 
-4390 AKKKALFDDAKKQAK
+4390 
-4405 QRDTA
+4405 
-4410 KEAEKKLKLL
+4410 
-4420 AENADSIPKEHMLK
+4420 K

-5122 KKAEAKKIVNP
+5122 KKAEAKKVVNP